1 MKENYFYKMKRLLLF
16 AVFMTLPALWQYA
29 GAQVT
34 LQAVDAGFTDGKW
47 WITLRNPSTTE
58 LKGSGGS
65 EQADKLGIC
74 FFISTEV
81 GQDHGEESTTLTW
94 NDERTW
100 ELSANGGTRVFTA
113 NGGHKLNGY
122 MDGLTVGTT
131 YYLNIKIRDNSN
143 FTNVN
148 ESWANARFIYGGKG
162 FDGKYIVTDFEKVY
176 GFSDIIEA
184 GTGTV
189 LEAGKIYRLEQG
201 KDYKFKNGKTV
212 TELWSDAKG
221 SNAKIFTFGWFDID
235 GKFLGVSG
243 DYEIKNPGRASYNGN
258 YYDIIPVANKDK
270 TEVQDRY
277 EHLRYKENGK
287 ELDFTN
293 GALYL
298 GGSKDGFGI
307 PEANRTYGWNAGNG
321 DANAEIK
328 GSAIPQ
334 IGAGKYQFDIS
345 TGSQVNAWGDKGEP
359 LLFKIYH
366 YKRWSLPM
374 GDSKD
379 TFTNFEFK
387 HNSGNATFKYGSTEY
402 NQTFYHVEKGT
413 TASPLGGMFEVTNSA
428 DPALGN
434 GNIHGIAI
442 GQDSDLPKFPNGYTF
457 RFTLDLNQNTWDFPL
472 QVSLKQ
478 RPYDSD
484 VDETDPW
491 HAGDFITKTGN
502 VGEIKVCLNNSDGK
516 KRISLRDALRLDW
529 NIPYANS
536 NPNDAENAVEIDK
549 ITVKGE
555 MSVDDIYYLG
565 DLVSAGKIANIDLSE
580 ASVEGD
586 QIPSIFAAGAPDQKL
601 KSIILPKN
609 VSIGSYAFEDC
620 QALETVKFSSDGK
633 VMVGAGAFKGCKRL
647 TNETI
652 QNIIN
657 HTQAAVMTGVFEGT
671 AASDIKIPGDITLIS
686 ADAFKGT
693 PLKRLTL
700 PAECTGKEVKVEPY
714 ENWVMPGAIGKVFV
728 KSAYSDGNVDENA
741 AREARTIGG
750 DKKSLTLQ
758 AEDFNQGYGVGWF
771 NNGDHATVGD
781 SGFDTEYHPD
791 ITADNF
797 NFGLI
802 ASGGNRKL
810 GHMKKYYWFKYSF
823 RVTEEDD
830 YTISAKMATG
840 GNTTHPE
847 FAIDGGSDRIIKE
860 LNIAGWNPWDNTE
873 AVIGNVRLK
882 PGIHYITYYGD
893 TNTDL
898 DKFIIKK
905 GKDTG
910 ADTFV
915 PGLYTG
921 SVVTEYRLTETDNPV
936 SILSSDKD
944 AFSGV
949 NANNCEV
956 VFPKETTNEMVS
968 GYRDGKNNAGILGL
982 LTKTVSEDAPYDVVY
997 QEHADVK
1004 AKRTFNKK
1012 KWNSVVFPFTVNGKI
1027 LKNATSEDGT
1037 LAEPFAR
1044 AAYLFDNGFGTPGYD
1059 VKLRFVYLD
1068 NNKTFVEN
1076 GKDKIE
1082 AGTPFL
1088 LFVDDTKGDPEDN
1101 VYVFK
1106 DITTPAASATV
1117 GTGYS
1122 DDKVVKKVDPA
1133 GDKGIKDYSFDGR
1146 LNYKTGDD
1154 PFSNKIYWVADSK
1167 YYWGTNVT
1175 MKNMRSWFE
1184 PKTEAGARAIESL
1197 FGFVGDDATGISI
1210 VEANGGGNVNGG
1222 IYSLCGRLIS
1232 TDPASLPRLP
1242 KGVYIVNGNK
1252 VIVK

>member
-1 MKENYFYKMKRLLLF
+1 MKENYFCKMKRLLLL
-16 AVFMTLPALWQYA
+16 AVFMMLPSLWQYA

-47 WITLRNPSTTE
+47 WIDLKNPGSTD
-58 LKGSGGS
+58 LSGNGG
-65 EQADKLGIC
+65 ENDKLGIC
-74 FFISTEV
+74 FYIEKS
-81 GQDHGEESTTLTW
+81 GEQTTADNATTMRW
-94 NDERTW
+94 NDEKTW
-100 ELSANGGTRVFTA
+100 TIPAGKTVRFTETGGRD
-113 NGGHKLNGY
+113 NN
-122 MDGLTVGTT
+122 MDGLTEGTT
-131 YYLNIKIRDNSN
+131 YYLNIKIQDNSALDN
-143 FTNVN
+143 KVSV
-148 ESWANARFIYGGKG
+148 SWANATFKYQGKQQNGIYQISDFKKVSG
-162 FDGKYIVTDFEKVY
+162 FVV
-176 GFSDIIEA
+176 EA

-189 LEAGKIYRLEQG
+189 LEAGKIYSLEKG
-201 KDYKFKNGKTV
+201 AVYKFKNGKTV
-212 TELWSDAKG
+212 TELWRDAKG
-221 SNAKIFTFGWFDID
+221 SDDKIFTFGWFDTK
-235 GKFLGVSG
+235 GTFLGVSG
-243 DYEIKNPGRASYNGN
+243 NYEIKNPGRAGYNGN
-258 YYDIIPVANKDK
+258 YYDIIPVADQGA

-277 EHLRYKENGK
+277 EHLRYNENGK

-298 GGSKDGFGI
+298 GGSKKGFGI
-307 PEANRTYGWNAGNG
+307 PEANGTYGWDAG
-321 DANAEIK
+321 DTSANAEIK

-345 TGSQVNAWGDKGEP
+345 TGSQVKAWGGEGEP

-387 HNSGNATFKYGSTEY
+387 HKSGNETFQYDSKTY
-402 NQTFYHVEKGT
+402 NQTFYHVEKDT
-413 TASPLGGMFEVTNSA
+413 EASPLGGMFEVTRSA

-457 RFTLDLNQNTWDFPL
+457 RFNLDLTQNAWDFPL

-484 VDETDPW
+484 VDGTDTW
-491 HAGDFITKTGN
+491 HAGDFTTKTGN
-502 VGEIKVCLNNSDGK
+502 VGEIKVCLNNNK
-516 KRISLRDALRLDW
+516 KEKRISLRDALRLDW

-536 NPNDAENAVEIDK
+536 NPYDAENAVKIDK
-549 ITVKGE
+549 ITVTGN
-555 MSVDDIYYLG
+555 MSVDDLYYLG
-565 DLVSAGKIANIDLSE
+565 DLVSAGKIAKIDLSE
-580 ASVEGD
+580 ASVEGN
-586 QIPSIFAAGAPDQKL
+586 QIPAGFASMKDDETL
-601 KSIILPKN
+601 KEIILPSGLKT
-609 VSIGSYAFEDC
+609 IGAE
-620 QALETVKFSSDGK
+620 
-633 VMVGAGAFKGCKRL
+633 AFKGCKAL
-647 TNETI
+647 ETVTFSSGDKVMIGSGAFMNCTTLNNVQI
-652 QNIIN
+652 QNIID
-657 HTQAAVMTGVFEGT
+657 HADAVI
-671 AASDIKIPGDITLIS
+671 ASDTFNGTNAENITLANDITYIGKQ
-686 ADAFKGT
+686 AFANT
-693 PLKRLTL
+693 NLKRLTL
-700 PAECTGKEVKVEPY
+700 PEKCTGKEVKVEPY
-714 ENWVMPGAIGKVFV
+714 ENWVMPGAIGSVFV
-728 KSAYSDGNVDENA
+728 GTCYNDGTLDIDA
-741 AREARTIGG
+741 ARTART
-750 DKKSLTLQ
+750 LTGTVTEISIE

-771 NNGDHATVGD
+771 NNGDHDDRSKANPVT
-781 SGFDTEYHPD
+781 TYHID
-791 ITADNF
+791 ITDTQKG
-797 NFGLI
+797 FGIFALTP
-802 ASGGNRKL
+802 APGYKL
-810 GHMKKYYWFKYSF
+810 GYMGLDYWFNYSF
-823 RVTEEDD
+823 RVMDEGE
-830 YTISAKMATG
+830 YILSAYMATG
-840 GNTTHPE
+840 KGQTVTPS
-847 FAIDGGSDRIIKE
+847 FSIDGGEKVATTVKDG
-860 LNIAGWNPWDNTE
+860 NWNPTQE
-873 AVIGNVRLK
+873 YNVGSVHLT
-882 PGIHYITYYGD
+882 PGIHYVTFHGVKDSDI
-893 TNTDL
+893 
-898 DKFIIKK
+898 DKLVLKK
-905 GKDTG
+905 GTDTG
-910 ADTFV
+910 LLVIT
-915 PGLYTG
+915 PGQNHG
-921 SVVTEYRLTETDNPV
+921 RVVTEYKFTHTTNPV

-956 VFPKETTNEMVS
+956 VFPDGTTNDMVS
-968 GYRDGKNNAGILGL
+968 GYRDGDNNAGILGL
-982 LTKTVSEDAPYDVVY
+982 LTKTVSEDDPYDVVY

-1004 AKRTFNKK
+1004 ATRTFNKK

-1037 LAEPFAR
+1037 LVEPFAR

-1068 NNKTFVEN
+1068 NKNTFDEN
-1076 GKDKIE
+1076 GKEEIK

-1088 LFVDDTKGDPEDN
+1088 LFVDDTKDAPEGN

-1117 GTGYS
+1117 GLGYS
-1122 DDKVVKKVDPA
+1122 GDKVMRQVDPA
-1133 GDKGIKDYSFDGR
+1133 GEKHITDYSFEGR
-1146 LNYKTGDD
+1146 LDYKAGGDA
-1154 PFSNKIYWVADSK
+1154 FTNKIYWVADSK

>member
-1 MKENYFYKMKRLLLF
+1 MKENYFCKMKRLLLL
-16 AVFMTLPALWQYA
+16 AVFMMLPSLWQYA

-47 WITLRNPSTTE
+47 WIDLKNPGSTD
-58 LKGSGGS
+58 LSGNGG
-65 EQADKLGIC
+65 ENDKLGIC
-74 FFISTEV
+74 FYIEKSG
-81 GQDHGEESTTLTW
+81 GQTTADNATTMRW
-94 NDERTW
+94 NDEKTW
-100 ELSANGGTRVFTA
+100 TIPAGQTVRFTENGGRD
-113 NGGHKLNGY
+113 NN
-122 MDGLTVGTT
+122 MDGLTVGNT
-131 YYLNIKIRDNSN
+131 YYLNIKIQDNGSIN
-143 FTNVN
+143 DKVSV
-148 ESWANARFIYGGKG
+148 SWANATFNYQGKQNDKYLISDFTKVSG
-162 FDGKYIVTDFEKVY
+162 FVV
-176 GFSDIIEA
+176 EA
-184 GTGTV
+184 GSGTE
-189 LEAGKIYRLEQG
+189 LEAGKIYSLEQG
-201 KDYKFKNGKTV
+201 TVYTFKNGKTV

-221 SNAKIFTFGWFDID
+221 SNDKIFTFGWFDTD

-243 DYEIKNPGRASYNGN
+243 NYEIKDPAETGRAGYNGK
-258 YYDIIPVANKDK
+258 YYDIIPVANQGA
-270 TEVQDRY
+270 TEVQDKY
-277 EHLRYKENGK
+277 EHLRYKNGT

-307 PEANRTYGWNAGNG
+307 PEANGTYGWNAGNG
-321 DANAEIK
+321 DDNAEIK

-345 TGSQVNAWGDKGEP
+345 TGSQVNAWGDDGEP

-374 GDSKD
+374 ADSND

-387 HNSGNATFKYGSTEY
+387 CQPGNATFEYGGTTY
-402 NQTFYHVEKGT
+402 NQTFYHVEKNT
-413 TASPLGGMFEVTNSA
+413 EASPLGGMFEVTRSA

-457 RFTLDLNQNTWDFPL
+457 RFNLDLTQNAWDFPL

-478 RPYDSD
+478 RPYDRD
-484 VDETDPW
+484 VDGTNTW
-491 HAGDFITKTGN
+491 HAGDFTTKTDN
-502 VGEIKVCLNNSDGK
+502 VGEIKVCLNNIDGK

-536 NPNDAENAVEIDK
+536 NPYDAENTVKIDK
-549 ITVKGE
+549 ITVTGN
-555 MSVDDIYYLG
+555 MSVDDLYYLG

-580 ASVEGD
+580 ASVEGN
-586 QIPSIFAAGAPDQKL
+586 QIPAGFASMKDDETL
-601 KSIILPKN
+601 KEIILPSGLKT
-609 VSIGSYAFEDC
+609 IGAE
-620 QALETVKFSSDGK
+620 
-633 VMVGAGAFKGCKRL
+633 AFKGCKAL
-647 TNETI
+647 VNVIFQEGTGDVMIGSGAFMNCTALNNEQI

-657 HTQAAVMTGVFEGT
+657 HADAVI
-671 AASDIKIPGDITLIS
+671 ASDTFNGTNAENITLANDITYIGKQ
-686 ADAFKGT
+686 AFANTK
-693 PLKRLTL
+693 LKRFTL
-700 PAECTGKEVKVEPY
+700 PAKCEGYEVNEESY
-714 ENWVMPGAIGKVFV
+714 QNWVMPGAIGKVFV
-728 KSAYSDGNVDENA
+728 KSAYSGGKVDENA
-741 AREARTIGG
+741 AREARTIGE
-750 DKKSLTLQ
+750 DKESLTLQ

-771 NNGDHATVGD
+771 NNGDHDDRSAANPETNYHID
-781 SGFDTEYHPD
+781 INDTKKGFGIFPYNSDY
-791 ITADNF
+791 
-797 NFGLI
+797 
-802 ASGGNRKL
+802 KL
-810 GHMKKYYWFKYSF
+810 GYMGLDYWFNYSF
-823 RVTEEDD
+823 RVMDEGD
-830 YTISAKMATG
+830 YILSAYMATG
-840 GNTTHPE
+840 DGQTVTPS
-847 FAIDGGSDRIIKE
+847 FSIDGGEKVQK
-860 LNIAGWNPWDNTE
+860 
-873 AVIGNVRLK
+873 AVTGGNWTPTQEYNVGSVHLT
-882 PGIHYITYYGD
+882 PGIHYVTFHGVKDSDIDKLVLKKETATGLPVIT
-893 TNTDL
+893 
-898 DKFIIKK
+898 
-905 GKDTG
+905 
-910 ADTFV
+910 
-915 PGLYTG
+915 PGQNHG
-921 SVVTEYRLTETDNPV
+921 RVVTEYKFTHTDNSV

-956 VFPKETTNEMVS
+956 VFPKETTKEMVE
-968 GYRDGKNNAGILGL
+968 GYRNRDNNAGILGL

-1037 LAEPFAR
+1037 LADPFAR

-1068 NNKTFVEN
+1068 NTKTFKED
-1076 GKDKIE
+1076 GTEEIK

-1088 LFVDDTKGDPEDN
+1088 LFVDDTKGDPKDN

-1117 GTGYS
+1117 GMGYS
-1122 DDKVVKKVDPA
+1122 DDDKVVKQTNPA
-1133 GDKGIKDYSFDGR
+1133 GEKDIKDYSFVGKLD
-1146 LNYKTGDD
+1146 YKTGTTPVID
-1154 PFSNKIYWVADSK
+1154 KIYWVADSK

-1184 PKTEAGARAIESL
+1184 PKTETGARAIESL

-1232 TDPASLPRLP
+1232 TDPASLPHLP

>member
-1 MKENYFYKMKRLLLF
+1 MKRLLLL
-16 AVFMTLPALWQYA
+16 AVFMMLPSLWQYA
-29 GAQVT
+29 GAQVA

-47 WITLRNPSTTE
+47 WIE
-58 LKGSGGS
+58 LKNPGSTYLSGNGG
-65 EQADKLGIC
+65 ENDKLGIC
-74 FFISTEV
+74 FYIENSGGQTTTENATTMRWNDQTTWSIAA
-81 GQDHGEESTTLTW
+81 GSTTRFT
-94 NDERTW
+94 ET
-100 ELSANGGTRVFTA
+100 GGR
-113 NGGHKLNGY
+113 NNN
-122 MDGLTVGTT
+122 MDRLTVGGT
-131 YYLNIKIRDNSN
+131 YYLNIKIQDNSALDN
-143 FTNVN
+143 KVSV
-148 ESWANARFIYGGKG
+148 SWANATFKYKGKQNDKYLISDFTKVSG
-162 FDGKYIVTDFEKVY
+162 FVV
-176 GFSDIIEA
+176 EA
-184 GTGTV
+184 GTGTE
-189 LEAGKIYRLEQG
+189 LEAGKIYRLEQNTVYTF
-201 KDYKFKNGKTV
+201 KDGKTV
-212 TELWSDAKG
+212 KELWSDAKD
-221 SNAKIFTFGWFDID
+221 SNDKIFTFGWFDTD

-243 DYEIKNPGRASYNGN
+243 NYEIKNPVETGRAGYNGK
-258 YYDIIPVANKDK
+258 YYDIIPVANQGA
-270 TEVQDRY
+270 TEVQDKY
-277 EHLRYKENGK
+277 EHLRYKNGT

-307 PEANRTYGWNAGNG
+307 PEANGTYGWNAGN
-321 DANAEIK
+321 DAANAEIK

-366 YKRWSLPM
+366 YKRWSLPPM

-387 HNSGNATFKYGSTEY
+387 HKSGNETFKYGTTTY
-402 NQTFYHVEKGT
+402 NQTFYHVEKNT
-413 TASPLGGMFEVTNSA
+413 TASPLGGMFEVTRSA

-457 RFTLDLNQNTWDFPL
+457 RFNLDLTQNAWDFPL

-502 VGEIKVCLNNSDGK
+502 VGEIKVCLNNRDGK

-536 NPNDAENAVEIDK
+536 NPYDAENAVKIDK
-549 ITVKGE
+549 ITVKGI

-565 DLVSAGKIANIDLSE
+565 DLVSAGKIANIDLSK
-580 ASVEGD
+580 ASVEGN
-586 QIPSIFAAGAPDQKL
+586 QIPAGFASMKDDETL
-601 KSIILPKN
+601 KEIILPSGLKT
-609 VSIGSYAFEDC
+609 IGAE
-620 QALETVKFSSDGK
+620 
-633 VMVGAGAFKGCKRL
+633 AFKGCKAL
-647 TNETI
+647 AKVIFQEGTGDVMIGSGAFMNCTALDNEQI

-657 HTQAAVMTGVFEGT
+657 HADAVI
-671 AASDIKIPGDITLIS
+671 ASDTFNGTNAEDITLANDITYIGKQ
-686 ADAFKGT
+686 AFANT
-693 PLKRLTL
+693 NLKRLTL
-700 PAECTGKEVKVEPY
+700 PATCEGKKVEVESY

-728 KSAYSDGNVDENA
+728 KSAYSGGKVDENA
-741 AREARTIGG
+741 AREARTIGE

-771 NNGDHATVGD
+771 NNGDHDDRSAANPETN
-781 SGFDTEYHPD
+781 YHID
-791 ITADNF
+791 ITDTQKG
-797 NFGLI
+797 FGI
-802 ASGGNRKL
+802 FTSNSDYKL
-810 GHMKKYYWFKYSF
+810 GYMGLDYWFNYSF
-823 RVTEEDD
+823 RVMDEGD
-830 YTISAKMATG
+830 YILSAYMATG
-840 GNTTHPE
+840 KGQTVTPS
-847 FAIDGGSDRIIKE
+847 FSIDGGEKVATTVTGGD
-860 LNIAGWNPWDNTE
+860 WTPTTE
-873 AVIGNVRLK
+873 YNVGSVRLT
-882 PGIHYITYYGD
+882 PGIHYVTFHGVKDSDIDKLVLKKETATGLPVIT
-893 TNTDL
+893 
-898 DKFIIKK
+898 
-905 GKDTG
+905 
-910 ADTFV
+910 
-915 PGLYTG
+915 PGQNHG
-921 SVVTEYRLTETDNPV
+921 RVVTEYKFTHTANKVE
-936 SILSSDKD
+936 ILSSDAT
-944 AFSGV
+944 AFRGV

-956 VFPKETTNEMVS
+956 VFPDGTTNDMVS

-982 LTKTVSEDAPYDVVY
+982 LTKTVSEDLPYDVVY

-1004 AKRTFNKK
+1004 AKRTFKTK

-1027 LKNATSEDGT
+1027 LKNATSEDGK
-1037 LAEPFAR
+1037 LVEPFAR
-1044 AAYLFDNGFGTPGYD
+1044 AAYLFDNRFGTPGYD

-1068 NNKTFVEN
+1068 NTKTFDEN
-1076 GKDKIE
+1076 GTEEIK

-1088 LFVDDTKGDPEDN
+1088 LFVDNTKGDPAGN

-1117 GTGYS
+1117 GLGYS
-1122 DDKVVKKVDPA
+1122 GDKVMRQVDPA
-1133 GDKGIKDYSFDGR
+1133 GEKHITDYSFEGR
-1146 LNYKTGDD
+1146 LDYKAGGDA
-1154 PFSNKIYWVADSK
+1154 FTNKIYWVADSK

-1242 KGVYIVNGNK
+1242 KGIYIVNGNK

>member
-1 MKENYFYKMKRLLLF
+1 MKENYFYKMKRLLSL
-16 AVFMTLPALWQYA
+16 AVFMMLPSLWQYA
-29 GAQVT
+29 GAQVAT
-34 LQAVDAGFTDGKW
+34 G
-47 WITLRNPSTTE
+47 TE
-58 LKGSGGS
+58 LK
-65 EQADKLGIC
+65 A
-74 FFISTEV
+74 
-81 GQDHGEESTTLTW
+81 GE
-94 NDERTW
+94 
-100 ELSANGGTRVFTA
+100 
-113 NGGHKLNGY
+113 
-122 MDGLTVGTT
+122 
-131 YYLNIKIRDNSN
+131 
-143 FTNVN
+143 
-148 ESWANARFIYGGKG
+148 
-162 FDGKYIVTDFEKVY
+162 
-176 GFSDIIEA
+176 
-184 GTGTV
+184 
-189 LEAGKIYRLEQG
+189 IYRLEQG
-201 KDYKFKNGKTV
+201 KVYTFTNGKTV
-212 TELWSDAKG
+212 TELWRDAKD
-221 SNAKIFTFGWFDID
+221 SNDKIFTFGWFDTN

-243 DYEIKNPGRASYNGN
+243 NYEIKNPARKDYGGN
-258 YYDIIPVANKDK
+258 YYDIIPVANKDA
-270 TEVQDRY
+270 TAVQDRY
-277 EHLRYKENGK
+277 EHLRYKTGT

-298 GGSKDGFGI
+298 GGSKKGFGI
-307 PEANRTYGWNAGNG
+307 PEANGTYGWDAGDG
-321 DANAEIK
+321 ADNAEIK

-334 IGAGKYQFDIS
+334 IGPGKYQFDIS
-345 TGSQVNAWGDKGEP
+345 TGTQVKAWGGEGEP
-359 LLFKIYH
+359 LLFKIFH
-366 YKRWSLPM
+366 YKRWSLP
-374 GDSKD
+374 SKGENAACL
-379 TFTNFEFK
+379 NFEFK
-387 HNSGNATFKYGSTEY
+387 RKSDDATPGDATFQYGGITY
-402 NQTFYHVEKGT
+402 KQTFYRVEKNT
-413 TASPLGGMFEVTNSA
+413 AASPLGGMFEVTNST

-457 RFTLDLNQNTWDFPL
+457 RFNLDLTKNAWNFPL

-478 RPYDSD
+478 RPYGSY
-484 VDETDPW
+484 VDGTETW
-491 HAGDFITKTGN
+491 HASDFTNKTGN
-502 VGEIKVCLNNSDGK
+502 VGEIKVCLNNSNGE
-516 KRISLRDALRLDW
+516 KRISLRDAFRLDW

-536 NPNDAENAVEIDK
+536 NPKDAENAVEIDK
-549 ITVKGE
+549 ITVKGK

-565 DLVSAGKIANIDLSE
+565 DLVSVGKIANIDLSE
-580 ASVEGD
+580 ASVEGN

-601 KSIILPKN
+601 KSIILPEN
-609 VSIGSYAFEDC
+609 VSIGSYAFKDC
-620 QALETVKFSSDGK
+620 QALETVTFSSDDK
-633 VMVGAGAFKGCKRL
+633 VMIGMGAFKGCKSL

-652 QNIIN
+652 QNIID
-657 HTQAAVMTGVFEGT
+657 HTKAAVMTSVFEGT
-671 AASDIKIPGDITLIS
+671 AASNIVIPGDITLIS

-693 PLKRLTL
+693 PLKKLTL
-700 PAECTGKEVKVEPY
+700 PAKCDGKEVKVKSY
-714 ENWVMPGAIGKVFV
+714 ENWILPGAIGRVFV
-728 KSAYSDGNVDENA
+728 GTCYTGGTLDIDA
-741 AREARTIGG
+741 ARTARTLAGTVTEISIEG
-750 DKKSLTLQ
+750 
-758 AEDFNQGYGVGWF
+758 EDFNQKYGEGWF
-771 NNGDHATVGD
+771 NNGDHGAVGD
-781 SGFDTEYHPD
+781 GGFDKEYRPEIID
-791 ITADNF
+791 DNV

-802 ASGGNRKL
+802 KNGGNRKL

-823 RVTEEDD
+823 RVEKEGD

-847 FAIDGGSDRIIKE
+847 FAIDGGSKRIIKE
-860 LNIAGWNPWDNTE
+860 LKIDGWNPWNNTE
-873 AVIGNVRLK
+873 TVIGSVRLE

-898 DKFIIKK
+898 DKFIIRK

-910 ADTFV
+910 ADPFV
-915 PGLYTG
+915 PGPYTG
-921 SVVTEYRLTETDNPV
+921 SVVTEYELNVTENPV

-956 VFPKETTNEMVS
+956 VFPDGTTNVMVS
-968 GYRDGKNNAGILGL
+968 GYRDGDNNAGILGL

-1004 AKRTFNKK
+1004 ATRTFNKK

-1027 LKNATSEDGT
+1027 LKKATSEDGT
-1037 LAEPFAR
+1037 LADPFAR

-1068 NNKTFVEN
+1068 NKNTFDKN
-1076 GKDKIE
+1076 GTEEIK

-1088 LFVDDTKGDPEDN
+1088 LFVDDTKDAPEGN

-1106 DITTPAASATV
+1106 DITTPAASADV

-1122 DDKVVKKVDPA
+1122 DDKIVKQVDPA
-1133 GDKGIKDYSFDGR
+1133 GDKGIKDYSFEGR
-1146 LNYKTGDD
+1146 LNYKDGD
-1154 PFSNKIYWVADSK
+1154 PAFSDKIYWVADSK

>member
-16 AVFMTLPALWQYA
+16 AVFMMLPSLWQYA

-34 LQAVDAGFTDGKW
+34 LEAVDAGFTDGKW
-47 WITLRNPSTTE
+47 WIDLKNPGSTD
-58 LKGSGGS
+58 LSGNGGGN
-65 EQADKLGIC
+65 DKLGIC
-74 FFISTEV
+74 FYIETSG
-81 GQDHGEESTTLTW
+81 GQTTADNETTMRW
-94 NDERTW
+94 NDATNWSIPAGETVRFT
-100 ELSANGGTRVFTA
+100 ETGGR
-113 NGGHKLNGY
+113 NNN
-122 MDGLTVGTT
+122 MDGLTEGGT
-131 YYLNIKIRDNSN
+131 YYFNIKIQDNSALN
-143 FTNVN
+143 NKVSV
-148 ESWANARFIYGGKG
+148 SWANATFKYQGKNNGIYQISDFTKVSG
-162 FDGKYIVTDFEKVY
+162 FVV
-176 GFSDIIEA
+176 EA
-184 GTGTV
+184 GSGTE

-201 KDYKFKNGKTV
+201 TVYTFKNGKTV

-221 SNAKIFTFGWFDID
+221 SNDKIFTFGWFDTD

-243 DYEIKNPGRASYNGN
+243 NYEIKNPVETGRAGYNGK
-258 YYDIIPVANKDK
+258 YYDIIPVANQGA
-270 TEVQDRY
+270 TEVQDKY
-277 EHLRYKENGK
+277 EHLRYKNGT

-307 PEANRTYGWNAGNG
+307 PEANGTYGWNAGNG
-321 DANAEIK
+321 DDNAEIK

-345 TGSQVNAWGDKGEP
+345 TGSQVNAWGDEGEP

-374 GDSKD
+374 ADSND

-387 HNSGNATFKYGSTEY
+387 CQPGNATFEYGGTTY
-402 NQTFYHVEKGT
+402 NQTFYHVEKNT
-413 TASPLGGMFEVTNSA
+413 EASPLGGMFEVTRSA

-457 RFTLDLNQNTWDFPL
+457 RFNLDLTQNAWDFPL

-478 RPYDSD
+478 RPYDRD
-484 VDETDPW
+484 VDGTNTW
-491 HAGDFITKTGN
+491 HAGDFTTKTDN
-502 VGEIKVCLNNSDGK
+502 VGEIKVCLNNIDGK

-536 NPNDAENAVEIDK
+536 NPYDAENTVKIDK
-549 ITVKGE
+549 ITVTGN
-555 MSVDDIYYLG
+555 MSVDDLYYLG

-580 ASVEGD
+580 ASVEGN
-586 QIPSIFAAGAPDQKL
+586 QIPAGFASMKDDETL
-601 KSIILPKN
+601 KEIILPSGLKT
-609 VSIGSYAFEDC
+609 IGAE
-620 QALETVKFSSDGK
+620 
-633 VMVGAGAFKGCKRL
+633 AFKGCKAL
-647 TNETI
+647 VNVIFQEGTGDVMIGSGAFMNCTALNNEQI

-657 HTQAAVMTGVFEGT
+657 HADAVI
-671 AASDIKIPGDITLIS
+671 ASDTFNGTNAENITLANDITYIGKQ
-686 ADAFKGT
+686 AFANTK
-693 PLKRLTL
+693 LKRFTL
-700 PAECTGKEVKVEPY
+700 PAKCEGYEVNEESY
-714 ENWVMPGAIGKVFV
+714 QNWVMPGAIGKVFV
-728 KSAYSDGNVDENA
+728 KSAYSGGKVDENA
-741 AREARTIGG
+741 AREARTIGE
-750 DKKSLTLQ
+750 DKESLTLQ

-771 NNGDHATVGD
+771 NNGDHDDRSAANPETNYHID
-781 SGFDTEYHPD
+781 INDTKKGFGIFPYNSDY
-791 ITADNF
+791 
-797 NFGLI
+797 
-802 ASGGNRKL
+802 KL
-810 GHMKKYYWFKYSF
+810 GYMGLDYWFNYSF
-823 RVTEEDD
+823 RVMDEGD
-830 YTISAKMATG
+830 YILSAYMATG
-840 GNTTHPE
+840 DGQTVTPS
-847 FAIDGGSDRIIKE
+847 FSIDGGEKVQK
-860 LNIAGWNPWDNTE
+860 
-873 AVIGNVRLK
+873 AVTGGNWTPTQEYNVGRVHLT
-882 PGIHYITYYGD
+882 PGIHYVTFHGVKDSDI
-893 TNTDL
+893 
-898 DKFIIKK
+898 DKLVLKK
-905 GKDTG
+905 GTDTELLVI
-910 ADTFV
+910 T
-915 PGLYTG
+915 PGQNHG
-921 SVVTEYRLTETDNPV
+921 RVVTEYKFTHTTEPV
-936 SILSSDKD
+936 PILLSDKD

-956 VFPKETTNEMVS
+956 VFPKETTDEMVS
-968 GYRDGKNNAGILGL
+968 GYRDGNNNAGILGL

-1068 NNKTFVEN
+1068 NKNTFDEN
-1076 GKDKIE
+1076 GTEEIK

-1088 LFVDDTKGDPEDN
+1088 LFVDDTKGDPKDN

-1117 GTGYS
+1117 GMGYS

>member
-1 MKENYFYKMKRLLLF
+1 MTMKENYFYKMKRLLSL
-16 AVFMTLPALWQYA
+16 AVFMMLPSLWQYA
-29 GAQVT
+29 GAQV
-34 LQAVDAGFTDGKW
+34 A
-47 WITLRNPSTTE
+47 
-58 LKGSGGS
+58 
-65 EQADKLGIC
+65 
-74 FFISTEV
+74 
-81 GQDHGEESTTLTW
+81 
-94 NDERTW
+94 
-100 ELSANGGTRVFTA
+100 
-113 NGGHKLNGY
+113 
-122 MDGLTVGTT
+122 
-131 YYLNIKIRDNSN
+131 
-143 FTNVN
+143 
-148 ESWANARFIYGGKG
+148 
-162 FDGKYIVTDFEKVY
+162 
-176 GFSDIIEA
+176 
-184 GTGTV
+184 TGTV
-189 LEAGKIYRLEQG
+189 LEAGTIYSLEQG
-201 KDYKFKNGKTV
+201 KVYTFTNGKTV
-212 TELWSDAKG
+212 TELWRDAKG
-221 SNAKIFTFGWFDID
+221 SVDKIFTFGWFDTN

-243 DYEIKNPGRASYNGN
+243 NYEIKNPAREDYGGN
-258 YYDIIPVANKDK
+258 YYDIIPVANKDA
-270 TEVQDRY
+270 TAVQDRY
-277 EHLRYKENGK
+277 EHLRYKTGT

-307 PEANRTYGWNAGNG
+307 PEANGKYGWDAGNG
-321 DANAEIK
+321 DDNAEIK

-334 IGAGKYQFDIS
+334 IGPGKYQFDIS
-345 TGSQVNAWGDKGEP
+345 TGTQVKAWGGEGEP
-359 LLFKIYH
+359 LLFKIFH
-366 YKRWSLPM
+366 YKRWSLPLE
-374 GDSKD
+374 GEEAACL
-379 TFTNFEFK
+379 NFEFK
-387 HNSGNATFKYGSTEY
+387 RNPGDATFQYDGITYK
-402 NQTFYHVEKGT
+402 QTFYHVEKNT
-413 TASPLGGMFEVTNSA
+413 AASPLGGMFEVTNST

-457 RFTLDLNQNTWDFPL
+457 RFNLDLNQNTWDFPL

-478 RPYDSD
+478 RPYGRD
-484 VDETDPW
+484 VDGTETW
-491 HAGDFITKTGN
+491 HAGDFTNKTGN
-502 VGEIKVCLNNSDGK
+502 VGEIKVCLNNINGE
-516 KRISLRDALRLDW
+516 KRISLRDAFRLDW

-549 ITVKGE
+549 ITVKGI

-565 DLVSAGKIANIDLSE
+565 DLVSVGKIANIDLSE
-580 ASVEGD
+580 ASVEGN

-609 VSIGSYAFEDC
+609 VSIGSYAFKDC
-620 QALETVKFSSDGK
+620 QALETVTFSSDDK
-633 VMVGAGAFKGCKRL
+633 VMIGMGAFKGCKKL

-671 AASDIKIPGDITLIS
+671 AASDIVIPGDITLIS

-700 PAECTGKEVKVEPY
+700 PATCEGKEVKVKSY
-714 ENWVMPGAIGKVFV
+714 ENWILPGAIGRVFV
-728 KSAYSDGNVDENA
+728 GTCYTGGTLDIDA
-741 AREARTIGG
+741 ARTART
-750 DKKSLTLQ
+750 LTGTDTEISIEG
-758 AEDFNQGYGVGWF
+758 EDFNQKYGEGWF
-771 NNGDHATVGD
+771 NNGDHGAVGD
-781 SGFDTEYHPD
+781 GGFDKEYRPEIID
-791 ITADNF
+791 DNV

-802 ASGGNRKL
+802 KNGGNHKL
-810 GHMKKYYWFKYSF
+810 GYMKKYYWFKYSF
-823 RVTEEDD
+823 RVTKEDD

-840 GNTTHPE
+840 GNTTYPE
-847 FAIDGGSDRIIKE
+847 FAIDGGSERIRKE
-860 LNIAGWNPWDNTE
+860 LKIDGWNPWGNAET
-873 AVIGNVRLK
+873 VIGSVRLK

-898 DKFIIKK
+898 DKFIIRK

-910 ADTFV
+910 ADIFV
-915 PGLYTG
+915 PGPYTG
-921 SVVTEYRLTETDNPV
+921 SVVTEYELNVTENSV
-936 SILSSDKD
+936 LILSSDKD

-949 NANNCEV
+949 KPNNCEV
-956 VFPKETTNEMVS
+956 VFPAGTTVEMVN
-968 GYRDGKNNAGILGL
+968 GYRNGTNNAGILGL

-1004 AKRTFNKK
+1004 ATRTFKTK

-1027 LKNATSEDGT
+1027 LKNATNEDGT
-1037 LAEPFAR
+1037 LTEPFAR

-1068 NNKTFVEN
+1068 NKNTFDEN
-1076 GKDKIE
+1076 GTDKIE

-1088 LFVDDTKGDPEDN
+1088 LFVDDTKDAPEGN

-1122 DDKVVKKVDPA
+1122 GDKVVEQVDPA
-1133 GDKGIKDYSFDGR
+1133 GEKGITDYSFEGR

-1154 PFSNKIYWVADSK
+1154 AFSDKIYWVADSK

-1175 MKNMRSWFE
+1175 MKNMRSWFK
-1184 PKTEAGARAIESL
+1184 PNNDAGARAIESL
-1197 FGFVGDDATGISI
+1197 FGFVSDDATGISI

>member
-1 MKENYFYKMKRLLLF
+1 MKRLLLL
-16 AVFMTLPALWQYA
+16 AVFMMLPSLWQYA

-47 WITLRNPSTTE
+47 WIDLKNPGSTD
-58 LKGSGGS
+58 LSGNGG
-65 EQADKLGIC
+65 ENDKLGIC
-74 FFISTEV
+74 FYIEKS
-81 GQDHGEESTTLTW
+81 GEQTTADNATTMRW
-94 NDERTW
+94 NDEKTW
-100 ELSANGGTRVFTA
+100 TIPAGKTVRFTETGGR
-113 NGGHKLNGY
+113 NNN
-122 MDGLTVGTT
+122 MDRLTVGGT
-131 YYLNIKIRDNSN
+131 YYLNIKIQDNSALDN
-143 FTNVN
+143 KVSV
-148 ESWANARFIYGGKG
+148 SWANATFKYKGKENDKYLISDFTKVSG
-162 FDGKYIVTDFEKVY
+162 FVVETG
-176 GFSDIIEA
+176 S
-184 GTGTV
+184 GTV

-201 KDYKFKNGKTV
+201 TDYTFKNGKTV
-212 TELWSDAKG
+212 TELWSDAKDP
-221 SNAKIFTFGWFDID
+221 NNKKIFTFGWFDTK
-235 GKFLGVSG
+235 GTFLGVSG

-258 YYDIIPVANKDK
+258 YYDIIPVANQGA

-277 EHLRYKENGK
+277 EHLRYNENGTK
-287 ELDFTN
+287 LDFTKG

-298 GGSKDGFGI
+298 GGSKKGFGI
-307 PEANRTYGWNAGNG
+307 PEANGTYGWDAG
-321 DANAEIK
+321 DTSANAEIK

-345 TGSQVNAWGDKGEP
+345 TGSQVNAWGDEGEP

-374 GDSKD
+374 GDSND

-387 HNSGNATFKYGSTEY
+387 HKSGNETFQYDSKTY
-402 NQTFYHVEKGT
+402 NQTFYHVEKDT
-413 TASPLGGMFEVTNSA
+413 EASPLGGMFEVTRSA

-457 RFTLDLNQNTWDFPL
+457 RFNLDLTQNAWDFPL

-484 VDETDPW
+484 VDGTDTW
-491 HAGDFITKTGN
+491 HAGDFTTKTGN
-502 VGEIKVCLNNSDGK
+502 VGEIKVCLNNNK
-516 KRISLRDALRLDW
+516 KEKRISLRDALRLDW

-536 NPNDAENAVEIDK
+536 NPYDAENAVKIDK
-549 ITVKGE
+549 ITVTGN
-555 MSVDDIYYLG
+555 MSVDDLYYLG

-580 ASVEGD
+580 ASVEGN
-586 QIPSIFAAGAPDQKL
+586 QIPAGFASMKDDETL
-601 KSIILPKN
+601 KEIILPSGLKT
-609 VSIGSYAFEDC
+609 IGAE
-620 QALETVKFSSDGK
+620 
-633 VMVGAGAFKGCKRL
+633 AFKGCKAL
-647 TNETI
+647 VNVIFQEGTGDVMIGSGAFMNCKALDNAQI

-657 HTQAAVMTGVFEGT
+657 HADAVI
-671 AASDIKIPGDITLIS
+671 ASDTFNGTNAENITLANDITYIGKQ
-686 ADAFKGT
+686 AFANTK
-693 PLKRLTL
+693 LKRFTL
-700 PAECTGKEVKVEPY
+700 PATCEGKKVEVESY

-728 KSAYSDGNVDENA
+728 KSAYSDGKVDENA

-750 DKKSLTLQ
+750 DKESLTLQ

-771 NNGDHATVGD
+771 NNGDHDDRSAAKPVIN
-781 SGFDTEYHPD
+781 YHID
-791 ITADNF
+791 ITDAKKG
-797 NFGLI
+797 FGIFALNPDP
-802 ASGGNRKL
+802 GYKL
-810 GHMKKYYWFKYSF
+810 GYMGLDYWFNYSF
-823 RVTEEDD
+823 RVMDEGD
-830 YTISAKMATG
+830 YILSAYMATG
-840 GNTTHPE
+840 DGQTVTPS
-847 FAIDGGSDRIIKE
+847 FSIDGGEKVATEVKDG
-860 LNIAGWNPWDNTE
+860 NWNPTQE
-873 AVIGNVRLK
+873 YNVGSVHLT
-882 PGIHYITYYGD
+882 PGIHYVTFHGVKDSDI
-893 TNTDL
+893 
-898 DKFIIKK
+898 DKLVLKK
-905 GKDTG
+905 GTD
-910 ADTFV
+910 
-915 PGLYTG
+915 PGLLVIIPG
-921 SVVTEYRLTETDNPV
+921 QNHGRVVTEYKFTHTANNVE
-936 SILSSDKD
+936 ILSSDAT

-949 NANNCEV
+949 YANNCEV
-956 VFPKETTNEMVS
+956 VFPKGTTDVMVS

-982 LTKTVSEDAPYDVVY
+982 LTKTVSEDLPYDVVY

-1068 NNKTFVEN
+1068 NKNTFDEN
-1076 GKDKIE
+1076 GTEEIK

-1088 LFVDDTKGDPEDN
+1088 LFVDDTKGDPAGN

-1106 DITTPAASATV
+1106 DITTPAASTTV
-1117 GTGYS
+1117 GMGYS
-1122 DDKVVKKVDPA
+1122 DDNKVVKQTDPA
-1133 GDKGIKDYSFDGR
+1133 GEKLITDYSFVGKLD
-1146 LNYKTGDD
+1146 YKTGDAAISD
-1154 PFSNKIYWVADSK
+1154 NIYWVADSK
-1167 YYWGTNVT
+1167 YYWGKNVT

-1184 PKTEAGARAIESL
+1184 PKTETGARAIESL

>member
-1 MKENYFYKMKRLLLF
+1 MKENYFYKMKRLLLL
-16 AVFMTLPALWQYA
+16 AVFMMLPSLWQYA
-29 GAQVT
+29 GAQEPT
-34 LQAVDAGFTDGKW
+34 G
-47 WITLRNPSTTE
+47 TE
-58 LKGSGGS
+58 L
-65 EQADKLGIC
+65 EADK
-74 FFISTEV
+74 
-81 GQDHGEESTTLTW
+81 
-94 NDERTW
+94 
-100 ELSANGGTRVFTA
+100 
-113 NGGHKLNGY
+113 
-122 MDGLTVGTT
+122 
-131 YYLNIKIRDNSN
+131 
-143 FTNVN
+143 
-148 ESWANARFIYGGKG
+148 IYSLKQ
-162 FDGKYIVTDFEKVY
+162 
-176 GFSDIIEA
+176 
-184 GTGTV
+184 GTV
-189 LEAGKIYRLEQG
+189 
-201 KDYKFKNGKTV
+201 YKFKDGKTV
-212 TELWSDAKG
+212 AGLWSDAKG
-221 SNAKIFTFGWFDID
+221 SNKKIFTFGWFDTD

-243 DYEIKNPGRASYNGN
+243 NYEIKNPGRAGYNGN
-258 YYDIIPVANKDK
+258 YYDIIPVANQGA
-270 TEVQDRY
+270 TEVQDKY
-277 EHLRYKENGK
+277 KHLKYSSGTA
-287 ELDFTN
+287 LDLTD

-298 GGSKDGFGI
+298 GGSKNGFGI
-307 PEANRTYGWNAGNG
+307 PEANGKYGWDAGN
-321 DANAEIK
+321 DAANAEIK

-334 IGAGKYQFDIS
+334 IGEGKYQFDIS
-345 TGSQVNAWGDKGEP
+345 TGSQVNAWGDEGEP

-366 YKRWSLPM
+366 YKRWSLPIA
-374 GDSKD
+374 GPAN
-379 TFTNFEFK
+379 TFSTNFEFK
-387 HNSGNATFKYGSTEY
+387 CQPGNEKFQYGDITY
-402 NQTFYHVEKGT
+402 NQTFYHVDKDTE
-413 TASPLGGMFEVTNSA
+413 ASPLGGMFEVTSSA

-457 RFTLDLNQNTWDFPL
+457 RFTLDLNQNAWDFPL

-478 RPYDSD
+478 RPNDRD
-484 VDETDPW
+484 VDGTDTW
-491 HAGDFITKTGN
+491 HASDFTTKTDN
-502 VGEIKVCLNNSDGK
+502 VGDIKVCLNNSKGD

-549 ITVKGE
+549 ITVKGK

-580 ASVEGD
+580 ASVEGN

-620 QALETVKFSSDGK
+620 QALETVTFSSDDK
-633 VMVGAGAFKGCKRL
+633 VMIGMGAFKGCKKL

-671 AASDIKIPGDITLIS
+671 AALDIKIPGDITLIS
-686 ADAFKGT
+686 ADAFKDT

-700 PAECTGKEVKVEPY
+700 PATCEGKEVKVESY
-714 ENWVMPGAIGKVFV
+714 ENWILPGAIGRMFV
-728 KSAYSDGNVDENA
+728 GTYYTGGKLDIDA
-741 AREARTIGG
+741 ARTART
-750 DKKSLTLQ
+750 LTGTVTEISIEG
-758 AEDFNQGYGVGWF
+758 EDFNQEYGEGWF
-771 NNGDHATVGD
+771 NNGDHESVGD
-781 SGFDTEYHPD
+781 GGFDKGYRPE
-791 ITADNF
+791 ITDDNV

-802 ASGGNRKL
+802 RNGDNRKL
-810 GHMKKYYWFKYSF
+810 GYMKKYYWFKYSF

-840 GNTTHPE
+840 GNITHPE

-860 LNIAGWNPWDNTE
+860 LNIGGWNPWDNAET
-873 AVIGNVRLK
+873 VIGSVRLK

-893 TNTDL
+893 KNTDL
-898 DKFIIKK
+898 DKFIIRK
-905 GKDTG
+905 GKDAG
-910 ADTFV
+910 PDTFK
-915 PGLYTG
+915 PGPYTG
-921 SVVTEYRLTETDNPV
+921 SVVTEYKLTVTENSV

-944 AFSGV
+944 AFRDV
-949 NANNCEV
+949 YANNCEV

-968 GYRDGKNNAGILGL
+968 GYRDGNKNAGILGL
-982 LTKTVSEDAPYDVVY
+982 LTKIVSEDAPYDVVY

-1004 AKRTFNKK
+1004 AKRTFKTK

-1027 LKNATSEDGT
+1027 LKKATSEDGK
-1037 LAEPFAR
+1037 LVEPFAR

-1068 NNKTFVEN
+1068 NKNTFDEN
-1076 GKDKIE
+1076 GEEEIE

-1088 LFVDDTKGDPEDN
+1088 LFVDDTKGDPAGN

-1106 DITTPAASATV
+1106 DITTQAASATV
-1117 GTGYS
+1117 GMEYS

-1133 GDKGIKDYSFDGR
+1133 GDKGIKDYSFKGR
-1146 LNYKTGDD
+1146 LNYKTGGDAFKD
-1154 PFSNKIYWVADSK
+1154 KIYWVAGSK

-1184 PKTEAGARAIESL
+1184 PKTGSGARAIESL

>member
-1 MKENYFYKMKRLLLF
+1 MKENYFYKMKRLLSL
-16 AVFMTLPALWQYA
+16 AVFMMLPSLWQYA
-29 GAQVT
+29 GAQVAT
-34 LQAVDAGFTDGKW
+34 G
-47 WITLRNPSTTE
+47 TE
-58 LKGSGGS
+58 LK
-65 EQADKLGIC
+65 A
-74 FFISTEV
+74 
-81 GQDHGEESTTLTW
+81 GE
-94 NDERTW
+94 
-100 ELSANGGTRVFTA
+100 
-113 NGGHKLNGY
+113 
-122 MDGLTVGTT
+122 
-131 YYLNIKIRDNSN
+131 
-143 FTNVN
+143 
-148 ESWANARFIYGGKG
+148 
-162 FDGKYIVTDFEKVY
+162 
-176 GFSDIIEA
+176 
-184 GTGTV
+184 
-189 LEAGKIYRLEQG
+189 IYRLEQG
-201 KDYKFKNGKTV
+201 KVYTFTNGKTV
-212 TELWSDAKG
+212 TELWRDAKG
-221 SNAKIFTFGWFDID
+221 SVDKIFTFGWFDTD

-243 DYEIKNPGRASYNGN
+243 KYEIKNPAREDYKGN
-258 YYDIIPVANKDK
+258 YYDIIPVANKDA
-270 TEVQDRY
+270 TAVQDRY
-277 EHLRYKENGK
+277 EHLRYKNGT

-298 GGSKDGFGI
+298 GGSKNGFGI
-307 PEANRTYGWNAGNG
+307 PEANGTYGWNAGDG
-321 DANAEIK
+321 DDNAEIK

-334 IGAGKYQFDIS
+334 IGPGKYQFDIS
-345 TGSQVNAWGDKGEP
+345 TGTQVKAWGGEGEP
-359 LLFKIYH
+359 LLFKIFH
-366 YKRWSLPM
+366 YKRWSLPLE
-374 GDSKD
+374 GEEAACL
-379 TFTNFEFK
+379 NFEFK
-387 HNSGNATFKYGSTEY
+387 RNPGDATFEYNGNTY
-402 NQTFYHVEKGT
+402 NQTFYHVDKDTE
-413 TASPLGGMFEVTNSA
+413 ASPLGGMFEVTSST

-457 RFTLDLNQNTWDFPL
+457 RFNLDLTKNTWDFPL

-478 RPYDSD
+478 RPYGRD
-484 VDETDPW
+484 VDGTDTW
-491 HAGDFITKTGN
+491 HADDFTNKTGN
-502 VGEIKVCLNNSDGK
+502 LGEIKVCLNNINDE
-516 KRISLRDALRLDW
+516 KRISLRDAFRLDW

-536 NPNDAENAVEIDK
+536 NPKDAENAVEIDK
-549 ITVKGE
+549 ITVKGI

-565 DLVSAGKIANIDLSE
+565 DLVSVGKIANIDLSE
-580 ASVEGD
+580 ASVEGN

-620 QALETVKFSSDGK
+620 QALETVTFSSDDK
-633 VMVGAGAFKGCKRL
+633 VMIGMGAFKGCKEL

-657 HTQAAVMTGVFEGT
+657 HTKAAVMTGVFEGT
-671 AASDIKIPGDITLIS
+671 AASDIVIPGDITLIS
-686 ADAFKGT
+686 ADAFKDT

-700 PAECTGKEVKVEPY
+700 PAKCDGKEVEVRSY
-714 ENWVMPGAIGKVFV
+714 ENWILPGAIGRVFV
-728 KSAYSDGNVDENA
+728 GTCYTGGKLDIDA
-741 AREARTIGG
+741 ARTART
-750 DKKSLTLQ
+750 LTGTVTEISIEG
-758 AEDFNQGYGVGWF
+758 EDFNQKYGEGWF
-771 NNGDHATVGD
+771 NNGDHGAVGD
-781 SGFDTEYHPD
+781 GGFDKEYRPEIID
-791 ITADNF
+791 DNV

-802 ASGGNRKL
+802 KNGDNRKL
-810 GHMKKYYWFKYSF
+810 GYMKKYYWFKYSF
-823 RVTEEDD
+823 RVKEKGD

-840 GNTTHPE
+840 GNTTYPE
-847 FAIDGGSDRIIKE
+847 FAIDGGSERIRKE
-860 LNIAGWNPWDNTE
+860 LKIDGWNPWGNAET
-873 AVIGNVRLK
+873 VIGSVRLE

-898 DKFIIKK
+898 DKFIIRK

-910 ADTFV
+910 AATFV
-915 PGLYTG
+915 PGPYTG
-921 SVVTEYRLTETDNPV
+921 SVVTEYELNVTENPV

-944 AFSGV
+944 AFRDV

-956 VFPKETTNEMVS
+956 VFPDGTTDEMVN
-968 GYRDGKNNAGILGL
+968 GYRDDTNNAGILGL

-1004 AKRTFNKK
+1004 ATRTFKTK

-1027 LKNATSEDGT
+1027 LKNATSKDGK
-1037 LAEPFAR
+1037 LVEPFAR

-1068 NNKTFVEN
+1068 NKNTFDEN
-1076 GKDKIE
+1076 GTEEIK

-1088 LFVDDTKGDPEDN
+1088 LFVDDTKDAPEGN

-1122 DDKVVKKVDPA
+1122 GDKVVEQVDPA
-1133 GDKGIKDYSFDGR
+1133 AEKGITDYSFEGR
-1146 LNYKTGDD
+1146 LDYKTGGAA
-1154 PFSNKIYWVADSK
+1154 FSNKIYWVADSK

-1175 MKNMRSWFE
+1175 MKNMRSWFK
-1184 PKTEAGARAIESL
+1184 PNNDAGARAIESL

>member
-1 MKENYFYKMKRLLLF
+1 MKRLLLL

-47 WITLRNPSTTE
+47 WIE
-58 LKGSGGS
+58 LKNPGSTYLSGNGG
-65 EQADKLGIC
+65 ENDKLGIC
-74 FFISTEV
+74 FYIENSGGQTTTENATTMRWNDQTTWSIAA
-81 GQDHGEESTTLTW
+81 GSTTRFT
-94 NDERTW
+94 ET
-100 ELSANGGTRVFTA
+100 GGR
-113 NGGHKLNGY
+113 NNN
-122 MDGLTVGTT
+122 MDGLTVGGT
-131 YYLNIKIRDNSN
+131 YYLNIKIQDNSALN
-143 FTNVN
+143 NKVSV
-148 ESWANARFIYGGKG
+148 SWANATFKYQGKQNGIYQISDFTKVSG
-162 FDGKYIVTDFEKVY
+162 FDV
-176 GFSDIIEA
+176 EA

-201 KDYKFKNGKTV
+201 TVYTFKNGKTI

-221 SNAKIFTFGWFDID
+221 SNDKIFTFGWFDTD

-243 DYEIKNPGRASYNGN
+243 NYEIKNPVETGRAGYNGK
-258 YYDIIPVANKDK
+258 YYDIIPVANQGA

-277 EHLRYKENGK
+277 EHLRYNENGTK
-287 ELDFTN
+287 LDFTKG

-298 GGSKDGFGI
+298 GGSKKGFGI
-307 PEANRTYGWNAGNG
+307 PEANGTYGWDAGDTSANG
-321 DANAEIK
+321 EIK

-334 IGAGKYQFDIS
+334 IEPGKYQFDIS

-374 GDSKD
+374 GNSKD

-387 HNSGNATFKYGSTEY
+387 HKSGEETFQYDSKTY
-402 NQTFYHVEKGT
+402 NQTFYKVEKDT
-413 TASPLGGMFEVTNSA
+413 EASPLGGMFEVTNSA
-428 DPALGN
+428 DQALGN

-457 RFTLDLNQNTWDFPL
+457 RFNLDLTQNAWDFPL

-478 RPYDSD
+478 RPYDRD
-484 VDETDPW
+484 VDGTDTW
-491 HAGDFITKTGN
+491 HAVDFTTKTDN
-502 VGEIKVCLNNSDGK
+502 VGEIKVCLNNIDGK

-536 NPNDAENAVEIDK
+536 NPYDAEKAVKIDK
-549 ITVKGE
+549 IKVKGT

-565 DLVSAGKIANIDLSE
+565 DLVSAGKIAKIDLSA

-586 QIPSIFAAGAPDQKL
+586 QIPAGFASMKDDETL
-601 KSIILPKN
+601 TEIILPSGLKT
-609 VSIGSYAFEDC
+609 IGAE
-620 QALETVKFSSDGK
+620 
-633 VMVGAGAFKGCKRL
+633 AFKGCKAL
-647 TNETI
+647 VNVIFQDGTGDVMIGSGAFMDCTALNNDQI
-652 QNIIN
+652 QKIID
-657 HTQAAVMTGVFEGT
+657 HADAVI
-671 AASDIKIPGDITLIS
+671 ASDTFNGTKAENITLANDITYIGKQ
-686 ADAFKGT
+686 AFANT
-693 PLKRLTL
+693 NLKRLTL
-700 PAECTGKEVKVEPY
+700 PATCTGKKVEVESY
-714 ENWVMPGAIGKVFV
+714 ENWVMPGAIGSVFV
-728 KSAYSDGNVDENA
+728 GTCYTGGTLDIDK
-741 AREARTIGG
+741 ARTART
-750 DKKSLTLQ
+750 LTGTVTEISIE

-771 NNGDHATVGD
+771 NNGDHDDRSEAVTN
-781 SGFDTEYHPD
+781 YHID
-791 ITADNF
+791 ITDAKKG
-797 NFGLI
+797 FGI
-802 ASGGNRKL
+802 FTSNPDYKL
-810 GHMKKYYWFKYSF
+810 GYMGLDYWFNYSF
-823 RVTEEDD
+823 RVMDEGD
-830 YTISAKMATG
+830 YILSAYMATG
-840 GNTTHPE
+840 DGQTVTPS
-847 FAIDGGSDRIIKE
+847 FSIDGGEKVATEVKDG
-860 LNIAGWNPWDNTE
+860 NWNPTHE
-873 AVIGNVRLK
+873 YKVGRVHLT
-882 PGIHYITYYGD
+882 PGIHYVTFHGVKDSDI
-893 TNTDL
+893 
-898 DKFIIKK
+898 DKLVLKK
-905 GKDTG
+905 GTG
-910 ADTFV
+910 LPVIT
-915 PGLYTG
+915 PGQNHG
-921 SVVTEYRLTETDNPV
+921 RVVTEYKFTHTTNKVD
-936 SILSSDKD
+936 ILSSDST

-956 VFPKETTNEMVS
+956 VFPEETTNDMVS

-982 LTKTVSEDAPYDVVY
+982 LTKTVSEDLPYDVVY

-1027 LKNATSEDGT
+1027 LKNATSEDGK

-1088 LFVDDTKGDPEDN
+1088 LFVDDKKVDPKDN

-1106 DITTPAASATV
+1106 DITTPAASAAV
-1117 GTGYS
+1117 GMGYS
-1122 DDKVVKKVDPA
+1122 DDDKVVKQVDPA
-1133 GDKGIKDYSFDGR
+1133 AKNNIKDYSFVGR
-1146 LNYKTGDD
+1146 LDYKADGD
-1154 PFSNKIYWVADSK
+1154 PFPNKIYWVAGSK

-1184 PKTEAGARAIESL
+1184 PKSEGGARAIESL

-1222 IYSLCGRLIS
+1222 IYSVSGRLIS
-1232 TDPASLPRLP
+1232 TDPTSLPRLP
-1242 KGVYIVNGNK
+1242 KGVYLVNGNK

>member
-1 MKENYFYKMKRLLLF
+1 MKENYFYKMKRLLSL
-16 AVFMTLPALWQYA
+16 AVFMMLPSLWQYA
-29 GAQVT
+29 GAQV
-34 LQAVDAGFTDGKW
+34 A
-47 WITLRNPSTTE
+47 
-58 LKGSGGS
+58 
-65 EQADKLGIC
+65 
-74 FFISTEV
+74 
-81 GQDHGEESTTLTW
+81 
-94 NDERTW
+94 
-100 ELSANGGTRVFTA
+100 
-113 NGGHKLNGY
+113 
-122 MDGLTVGTT
+122 
-131 YYLNIKIRDNSN
+131 
-143 FTNVN
+143 
-148 ESWANARFIYGGKG
+148 
-162 FDGKYIVTDFEKVY
+162 
-176 GFSDIIEA
+176 
-184 GTGTV
+184 TGTV
-189 LEAGKIYRLEQG
+189 LEAGTIYSLEQG
-201 KDYKFKNGKTV
+201 KVYTFTNGKTV
-212 TELWSDAKG
+212 TELWRDAKD
-221 SNAKIFTFGWFDID
+221 SDNKIFTFGWFDTN

-243 DYEIKNPGRASYNGN
+243 NYEIKNPAREDYGGN
-258 YYDIIPVANKDK
+258 YYDIIPVADQGA
-270 TEVQDRY
+270 TAVQDRY
-277 EHLRYKENGK
+277 EHLRYKNGT

-298 GGSKDGFGI
+298 GGSKNGFGI
-307 PEANRTYGWNAGNG
+307 PEANGTYGWNAGDG
-321 DANAEIK
+321 DDNAEIK

-334 IGAGKYQFDIS
+334 IGPGKYQFDIS
-345 TGSQVNAWGDKGEP
+345 TGTQVKAWGGEGEP
-359 LLFKIYH
+359 LLFKIFH
-366 YKRWSLPM
+366 YKRWSLPLE
-374 GDSKD
+374 GEEAACL
-379 TFTNFEFK
+379 NFEFK
-387 HNSGNATFKYGSTEY
+387 RNPGDATFQYDGITYK
-402 NQTFYHVEKGT
+402 QTFYHVEKNT
-413 TASPLGGMFEVTNSA
+413 AASPLGGMFEVTNST

-457 RFTLDLNQNTWDFPL
+457 RFNLDLNQNTWDFPL

-478 RPYDSD
+478 RPYDRD
-484 VDETDPW
+484 VDGTDTW
-491 HAGDFITKTGN
+491 HAGDFTNKTGN
-502 VGEIKVCLNNSDGK
+502 VGEIKVCLNNINDE
-516 KRISLRDALRLDW
+516 KRISLRDAFRLDW

-536 NPNDAENAVEIDK
+536 NPKDAENAVEIDK
-549 ITVKGE
+549 ITVKGK

-565 DLVSAGKIANIDLSE
+565 DLVSVGKIANIDLSE
-580 ASVEGD
+580 ASVEGN

-620 QALETVKFSSDGK
+620 QALETVTFSSNDK
-633 VMVGAGAFKGCKRL
+633 VMIGMGAFKGCKKL

-657 HTQAAVMTGVFEGT
+657 HTKAAVMTGVFEGT
-671 AASDIKIPGDITLIS
+671 AASDIVIPVDITLIS

-700 PAECTGKEVKVEPY
+700 PATCEGKEVEVKSY
-714 ENWVMPGAIGKVFV
+714 ENWILPGAIGRVFV
-728 KSAYSDGNVDENA
+728 GTCYTDGTLDIDA
-741 AREARTIGG
+741 ARTART
-750 DKKSLTLQ
+750 LTGTVTEISIEG
-758 AEDFNQGYGVGWF
+758 EDFNQKYGEGWF
-771 NNGDHATVGD
+771 NNGDHGAVGD
-781 SGFDTEYHPD
+781 GGFDKEYRPEIID
-791 ITADNF
+791 DNV

-802 ASGGNRKL
+802 KNGGNRKL
-810 GHMKKYYWFKYSF
+810 GYMKKYYWFKYSF

-840 GNTTHPE
+840 GNTTYPE
-847 FAIDGGSDRIIKE
+847 FAIDGGSEKIRKP
-860 LNIAGWNPWDNTE
+860 LNIPGWNPWDNAET
-873 AVIGNVRLK
+873 VIGSVWLE

-898 DKFIIKK
+898 DKFIIRK

-910 ADTFV
+910 AATFK
-915 PGLYTG
+915 PGPYTG
-921 SVVTEYRLTETDNPV
+921 SVVTEYELNVTENPV

-949 NANNCEV
+949 KPNNCEV
-956 VFPKETTNEMVS
+956 VFPDGTTDVMVS

-982 LTKTVSEDAPYDVVY
+982 LTKTVLEDAPYDVVY

-1004 AKRTFNKK
+1004 ATRTFKTK

-1027 LKNATSEDGT
+1027 LKNATSKDGK
-1037 LAEPFAR
+1037 LAEPFVK

-1068 NNKTFVEN
+1068 NKNTFDEN
-1076 GKDKIE
+1076 GTEKIE

-1088 LFVDDTKGDPEDN
+1088 LFVDDTKDAPEGN

-1106 DITTPAASATV
+1106 DITTPAASPTV
-1117 GTGYS
+1117 GMEYS
-1122 DDKVVKKVDPA
+1122 DDKIVKQVDPA
-1133 GDKGIKDYSFDGR
+1133 GDKGIKDYSFEGR
-1146 LNYKTGDD
+1146 LNYETGGTA
-1154 PFSNKIYWVADSK
+1154 FSDKIYWVADSK

-1232 TDPASLPRLP
+1232 TDSASLPRLP

>member
-1 MKENYFYKMKRLLLF
+1 MKENYFYKMKRLLSL
-16 AVFMTLPALWQYA
+16 AVFMTLPSLWQYA
-29 GAQVT
+29 GAQVAT
-34 LQAVDAGFTDGKW
+34 G
-47 WITLRNPSTTE
+47 TE
-58 LKGSGGS
+58 LK
-65 EQADKLGIC
+65 A
-74 FFISTEV
+74 
-81 GQDHGEESTTLTW
+81 GE
-94 NDERTW
+94 
-100 ELSANGGTRVFTA
+100 
-113 NGGHKLNGY
+113 
-122 MDGLTVGTT
+122 
-131 YYLNIKIRDNSN
+131 
-143 FTNVN
+143 
-148 ESWANARFIYGGKG
+148 
-162 FDGKYIVTDFEKVY
+162 
-176 GFSDIIEA
+176 
-184 GTGTV
+184 
-189 LEAGKIYRLEQG
+189 IYRLEQG
-201 KDYKFKNGKTV
+201 KVYTFTNGKTV
-212 TELWSDAKG
+212 TELWRDAKG
-221 SNAKIFTFGWFDID
+221 SVDKIFTFGWFDTN

-243 DYEIKNPGRASYNGN
+243 NYEIKNPAREDYGGN
-258 YYDIIPVANKDK
+258 YYDIIPVANKDA
-270 TEVQDRY
+270 TAVQDRY
-277 EHLRYKENGK
+277 EHLRYKTGT

-298 GGSKDGFGI
+298 GGSKNGFGI
-307 PEANRTYGWNAGNG
+307 PEANGKYGWDAGNG
-321 DANAEIK
+321 DDNAEIK

-334 IGAGKYQFDIS
+334 IGPGKYQFDIS
-345 TGSQVNAWGDKGEP
+345 TGTQVKAWGGEGEP
-359 LLFKIYH
+359 LLFKIFH
-366 YKRWSLPM
+366 YKRWSLPLE
-374 GDSKD
+374 GEEAACL
-379 TFTNFEFK
+379 NFEFK
-387 HNSGNATFKYGSTEY
+387 RNPGDATFQYDGITYK
-402 NQTFYHVEKGT
+402 QTFYHVEKNT
-413 TASPLGGMFEVTNSA
+413 AASPLGGMFEVTNST

-457 RFTLDLNQNTWDFPL
+457 RFNLDLNQNTWDFPL

-478 RPYDSD
+478 RPYGRD
-484 VDETDPW
+484 VDGTETW
-491 HAGDFITKTGN
+491 HAGDFTNKTGN
-502 VGEIKVCLNNSDGK
+502 VGEIKVCLNNINGE
-516 KRISLRDALRLDW
+516 KRISLRDAFRLDW

-536 NPNDAENAVEIDK
+536 NPNDAENAVEIEK
-549 ITVKGE
+549 ITVKGI

-565 DLVSAGKIANIDLSE
+565 DLVSVGKIANIDLSE
-580 ASVEGD
+580 ASVEGN

-620 QALETVKFSSDGK
+620 QALETVTFSSDDK
-633 VMVGAGAFKGCKRL
+633 VMIGMGAFKGCKEL

-657 HTQAAVMTGVFEGT
+657 HTKAAVMTGVFEGT
-671 AASDIKIPGDITLIS
+671 AASDIVIPGDITLIS
-686 ADAFKGT
+686 ADAFKDT

-700 PAECTGKEVKVEPY
+700 PAKCDGKEVEVRSY
-714 ENWVMPGAIGKVFV
+714 ENWILPGAIGRVFV
-728 KSAYSDGNVDENA
+728 GTCYTGGKLDIDA
-741 AREARTIGG
+741 ARTART
-750 DKKSLTLQ
+750 LTGTVTEISIEG
-758 AEDFNQGYGVGWF
+758 EDFNQKYGEGWF
-771 NNGDHATVGD
+771 NNGDHGAVGD
-781 SGFDTEYHPD
+781 GGFDKEYRPEIID
-791 ITADNF
+791 DNV

-802 ASGGNRKL
+802 KNGDNRKL
-810 GHMKKYYWFKYSF
+810 GYMKKYYWFKYSF
-823 RVTEEDD
+823 RVKEKGD

-840 GNTTHPE
+840 GNTTYPE
-847 FAIDGGSDRIIKE
+847 FAIDGGSERIRKE
-860 LNIAGWNPWDNTE
+860 LKIDGWNPWGNAET
-873 AVIGNVRLK
+873 VIGSVRLE

-898 DKFIIKK
+898 DKFIIRK

-910 ADTFV
+910 AATFV
-915 PGLYTG
+915 PGPYTG
-921 SVVTEYRLTETDNPV
+921 SVVTEYELNVTENPV

-944 AFSGV
+944 AFRDV

-956 VFPKETTNEMVS
+956 VFPDGTTDEMVN
-968 GYRDGKNNAGILGL
+968 GYRDDTNNAGILGL

-1004 AKRTFNKK
+1004 ATRTFKTK

-1027 LKNATSEDGT
+1027 LKNATSKDGK
-1037 LAEPFAR
+1037 LVEPFAR

-1068 NNKTFVEN
+1068 NKNTFDEN
-1076 GKDKIE
+1076 GTEEIK

-1088 LFVDDTKGDPEDN
+1088 LFVDDTKDAPEGN

-1122 DDKVVKKVDPA
+1122 GDKVVEQVDPA
-1133 GDKGIKDYSFDGR
+1133 AEKGITDYSFEGR
-1146 LNYKTGDD
+1146 LDYKTGGAA
-1154 PFSNKIYWVADSK
+1154 FSNKIYWVADSK

-1175 MKNMRSWFE
+1175 MKNMRSWFK
-1184 PKTEAGARAIESL
+1184 PNNDAGARAIESL

>member
-1 MKENYFYKMKRLLLF
+1 MKRLLLL
-16 AVFMTLPALWQYA
+16 AVFMMLPALWQYA

-47 WITLRNPSTTE
+47 WIDLKNPGSTD
-58 LKGSGGS
+58 LSGNGGKN
-65 EQADKLGIC
+65 DKLGIC
-74 FFISTEV
+74 FFIEQS
-81 GQDHGEESTTLTW
+81 GEQTTADNATTMRW
-94 NDERTW
+94 NDATKWSIPAGETVRFT
-100 ELSANGGTRVFTA
+100 ETGGRD
-113 NGGHKLNGY
+113 NN
-122 MDGLTVGTT
+122 MNGLTEGTT
-131 YYLNIKIRDNSN
+131 YYLNIKIQDNSALDN
-143 FTNVN
+143 KVSV
-148 ESWANARFIYGGKG
+148 SWANATFKYGGKG
-162 FDGKYIVTDFEKVY
+162 SDGKYIVTDFKKVY

-184 GTGTV
+184 GTGTE
-189 LEAGKIYRLEQG
+189 LEAGKIYRLEQE
-201 KDYKFKNGKTV
+201 KFYTFKNGKTV

-221 SNAKIFTFGWFDID
+221 SNDKIFTFGWFDID

-243 DYEIKNPGRASYNGN
+243 NYEIKNPGRAGYNGN
-258 YYDIIPVANKDK
+258 YYDIIPVADQGA
-270 TEVQDRY
+270 TEVQDKY
-277 EHLRYKENGK
+277 EHLRYNENGT
-287 ELDFTN
+287 ELDFTKG

-307 PEANRTYGWNAGNG
+307 PEANGTYGWNAGNG
-321 DANAEIK
+321 DDNAEIK

-345 TGSQVNAWGDKGEP
+345 TGSQVNAWGDEGEP

-387 HNSGNATFKYGSTEY
+387 HNSGNATFEYGSKTY
-402 NQTFYHVEKGT
+402 NQTFYHVEKNT
-413 TASPLGGMFEVTNSA
+413 EASPLGGMFEVTRSA

-457 RFTLDLNQNTWDFPL
+457 RFNLDLTQNAWDFPL

-478 RPYDSD
+478 RPNDCD
-484 VDETDPW
+484 VDGTDTW
-491 HAGDFITKTGN
+491 HAGDFTNKTGN
-502 VGEIKVCLNNSDGK
+502 VGEIKVCLNNIDGK

-536 NPNDAENAVEIDK
+536 NPYDAENAVKIDK
-549 ITVKGE
+549 ITVTGN
-555 MSVDDIYYLG
+555 MSVDDLYYLG

-580 ASVEGD
+580 ASVEGN
-586 QIPSIFAAGAPDQKL
+586 QIPAGFASMKDDETL
-601 KSIILPKN
+601 KEIILPSGLKT
-609 VSIGSYAFEDC
+609 IGAE
-620 QALETVKFSSDGK
+620 
-633 VMVGAGAFKGCKRL
+633 AFKGCKAL
-647 TNETI
+647 VNVIFQEGTGDVMIGSGAFMNCTALDNEQI

-657 HTQAAVMTGVFEGT
+657 HADAVI
-671 AASDIKIPGDITLIS
+671 ASDTFNGTNAENITLANDITYIGKQ
-686 ADAFKGT
+686 AFANTK
-693 PLKRLTL
+693 LKRFTL
-700 PAECTGKEVKVEPY
+700 PAKCEGYEVNEESY
-714 ENWVMPGAIGKVFV
+714 QNWVMPGAIGKVFV
-728 KSAYSDGNVDENA
+728 KSAYSGGKVDENA
-741 AREARTIGG
+741 AREARTIGE
-750 DKKSLTLQ
+750 DKESLTLQ

-771 NNGDHATVGD
+771 NNGDHDDRSAANPETN
-781 SGFDTEYHPD
+781 YHID
-791 ITADNF
+791 ITDTQKG
-797 NFGLI
+797 FGI
-802 ASGGNRKL
+802 FTSNSDYKL
-810 GHMKKYYWFKYSF
+810 GYMGLDYWFNYSF
-823 RVTEEDD
+823 RVMDEGD
-830 YTISAKMATG
+830 YILSAYMATG
-840 GNTTHPE
+840 NGQTVTPS
-847 FAIDGGSDRIIKE
+847 FSIDGGEKVATEVKDG
-860 LNIAGWNPWDNTE
+860 NWNPTQE
-873 AVIGNVRLK
+873 YSVGSVHLT
-882 PGIHYITYYGD
+882 PGIHYVTFHGVKDSDI
-893 TNTDL
+893 
-898 DKFIIKK
+898 DKLVLKK
-905 GKDTG
+905 GTG
-910 ADTFV
+910 AGIPVIT
-915 PGLYTG
+915 PGQNHG
-921 SVVTEYRLTETDNPV
+921 RVVTEYKFTHTTNPV

-944 AFSGV
+944 AFRDV

-956 VFPKETTNEMVS
+956 VFPDGTTDEMVN

-982 LTKTVSEDAPYDVVY
+982 LTKAVSEDDPYDVVY

-1004 AKRTFNKK
+1004 ATRTFNKK

-1068 NNKTFVEN
+1068 NKNTFDEN
-1076 GKDKIE
+1076 GKEEIK

-1088 LFVDDTKGDPEDN
+1088 LFVDDTKDAPAGN

-1106 DITTPAASATV
+1106 DITTPAASTTV
-1117 GTGYS
+1117 GMGYS

-1133 GDKGIKDYSFDGR
+1133 AEKDITDYSFEGR
-1146 LNYKTGDD
+1146 LDYKTGAT
-1154 PFSNKIYWVADSK
+1154 PFIDKIYWVADSK
-1167 YYWGTNVT
+1167 YYWGKNVT

>member
-1 MKENYFYKMKRLLLF
+1 MKENYFCKMKRLLLL
-16 AVFMTLPALWQYA
+16 AVFMMLPSLWQYA

-47 WITLRNPSTTE
+47 WIE
-58 LKGSGGS
+58 LKNPGSTYLSGNGG
-65 EQADKLGIC
+65 ENDKLGIC
-74 FFISTEV
+74 FYIEKSGGQTTTENATTMRWNDQTTWSIAA
-81 GQDHGEESTTLTW
+81 GSTTRFT
-94 NDERTW
+94 ET
-100 ELSANGGTRVFTA
+100 GGR
-113 NGGHKLNGY
+113 NNN
-122 MDGLTVGTT
+122 MDGLTEGGT
-131 YYLNIKIRDNSN
+131 YYLNIKIQDNSALN
-143 FTNVN
+143 NKVSV
-148 ESWANARFIYGGKG
+148 SWANATFKYQGKKNGIYQISDFTKVSG
-162 FDGKYIVTDFEKVY
+162 FVV
-176 GFSDIIEA
+176 EA
-184 GTGTV
+184 GSGTE

-201 KDYKFKNGKTV
+201 TVYTFKNGKTV

-221 SNAKIFTFGWFDID
+221 SNDNIFTFGWFDTD

-243 DYEIKNPGRASYNGN
+243 NYEIKNPVETGRAGYNGK
-258 YYDIIPVANKDK
+258 YYDIIPVANQGA
-270 TEVQDRY
+270 TEVQDKY
-277 EHLRYKENGK
+277 EHLRYKNGT

-307 PEANRTYGWNAGNG
+307 PEANGTYGWNAGNG
-321 DANAEIK
+321 DDNAEIK

-345 TGSQVNAWGDKGEP
+345 TGSQVNAWGDEGEP

-374 GDSKD
+374 ADSND

-387 HNSGNATFKYGSTEY
+387 CQPGNATFEYGGTTY
-402 NQTFYHVEKGT
+402 NQTFYHVEKNT
-413 TASPLGGMFEVTNSA
+413 EASPLGGMFEVTRSA

-457 RFTLDLNQNTWDFPL
+457 RFNLDLTQNAWDFPL

-478 RPYDSD
+478 RPYDRD
-484 VDETDPW
+484 VDGTNTW
-491 HAGDFITKTGN
+491 HAGDFTTKTDN
-502 VGEIKVCLNNSDGK
+502 VGEIKVCLNNIDGK

-536 NPNDAENAVEIDK
+536 NPYDAENTVKIDK
-549 ITVKGE
+549 ITVTGN
-555 MSVDDIYYLG
+555 MSVDDLYYLG

-580 ASVEGD
+580 ASVEGN
-586 QIPSIFAAGAPDQKL
+586 QIPAGFASMKDDETL
-601 KSIILPKN
+601 KEIILPSGLKT
-609 VSIGSYAFEDC
+609 IGAE
-620 QALETVKFSSDGK
+620 
-633 VMVGAGAFKGCKRL
+633 AFKGCKAL
-647 TNETI
+647 AKVIFQEGTGDVMIGSGAFMNCTALNNEQI

-657 HTQAAVMTGVFEGT
+657 HADAVI
-671 AASDIKIPGDITLIS
+671 ASDTFNGTNAENITLANDITYIGKQ
-686 ADAFKGT
+686 AFANTK
-693 PLKRLTL
+693 LKRFTL
-700 PAECTGKEVKVEPY
+700 PAKCEGYEVNEESY
-714 ENWVMPGAIGKVFV
+714 QNWVMPGAIGKVFV
-728 KSAYSDGNVDENA
+728 KSAYSGGKVDENA
-741 AREARTIGG
+741 AREARTIGE
-750 DKKSLTLQ
+750 DKESLTLQ

-771 NNGDHATVGD
+771 NNGDHDDRSAANPETNYHID
-781 SGFDTEYHPD
+781 INDTKKGFGIFPYNSDY
-791 ITADNF
+791 
-797 NFGLI
+797 
-802 ASGGNRKL
+802 KL
-810 GHMKKYYWFKYSF
+810 GYMGLDYWFNYSF
-823 RVTEEDD
+823 RVMDEGD
-830 YTISAKMATG
+830 YILSAYMATG
-840 GNTTHPE
+840 DGQTVTPS
-847 FAIDGGSDRIIKE
+847 FSIDGGEKVQK
-860 LNIAGWNPWDNTE
+860 
-873 AVIGNVRLK
+873 AVTGGNWTPTQEYNVGSVHLT
-882 PGIHYITYYGD
+882 PGIHYVTFHGVKDSDI
-893 TNTDL
+893 
-898 DKFIIKK
+898 DKLVLKK
-905 GKDTG
+905 GTDTELLVI
-910 ADTFV
+910 T
-915 PGLYTG
+915 PGQNHG
-921 SVVTEYRLTETDNPV
+921 RVVTEYKFTHTTEPV
-936 SILSSDKD
+936 PILLSDKD

-956 VFPKETTNEMVS
+956 VFPKETTDEMVS
-968 GYRDGKNNAGILGL
+968 GYRDGNNNAGILGL

-1068 NNKTFVEN
+1068 NKNTFDEN
-1076 GKDKIE
+1076 GTEEIK

-1088 LFVDDTKGDPEDN
+1088 LFVDDTKGDPKDN

-1117 GTGYS
+1117 GMGYS

>member
-1 MKENYFYKMKRLLLF
+1 MKENYFYKMKRLLLL
-16 AVFMTLPALWQYA
+16 AVFMMLPSLWQYA

-34 LQAVDAGFTDGKW
+34 LEAVDAGFTDGKW
-47 WITLRNPSTTE
+47 WIDLKNPGSTD
-58 LKGSGGS
+58 LSGNGGGN
-65 EQADKLGIC
+65 DKLGIC
-74 FFISTEV
+74 FYIEKSG
-81 GQDHGEESTTLTW
+81 GQTTADNATTMRW
-94 NDERTW
+94 NDQTTW
-100 ELSANGGTRVFTA
+100 SIAAGGTTRFTET
-113 NGGHKLNGY
+113 GGRDNN
-122 MDGLTVGTT
+122 MDRLTVGDT
-131 YYLNIKIRDNSN
+131 YYLNIKIQDNSALN
-143 FTNVN
+143 DKVSV
-148 ESWANARFIYGGKG
+148 SWANATFKYQGKQNGIYQISDFTKVSG
-162 FDGKYIVTDFEKVY
+162 FVV
-176 GFSDIIEA
+176 EA

-189 LEAGKIYRLEQG
+189 LEAGKIYSLEQE
-201 KDYKFKNGKTV
+201 KVYTFKNGNTV

-221 SNAKIFTFGWFDID
+221 SNNKIFTFGWFDTD

-243 DYEIKNPGRASYNGN
+243 KYEIKNPTRKDYKGK
-258 YYDIIPVANKDK
+258 YYDIIPVANEGAEAVEKK
-270 TEVQDRY
+270 Y
-277 EHLRYKENGK
+277 KHLKYSSGTA
-287 ELDFTN
+287 LDLTD

-298 GGSKDGFGI
+298 GGSMNGFGI
-307 PEANRTYGWNAGNG
+307 PEANGTYGWDAGD
-321 DANAEIK
+321 DAANVEIK

-334 IGAGKYQFDIS
+334 IEAGKYQFDIS
-345 TGSQVNAWGDKGEP
+345 TGSQVNAWGGEGEP

-366 YKRWSLPM
+366 YKRWSLPLA
-374 GDSKD
+374 DSKD

-387 HNSGNATFKYGSTEY
+387 HNSGNETFVY
-402 NQTFYHVEKGT
+402 NNDTYKQTFYHVDKNPE
-413 TASPLGGMFEVTNSA
+413 ASPLGGMFEVTKSA
-428 DPALGN
+428 DQALGN

-457 RFTLDLNQNTWDFPL
+457 RFTLDLNQKTWDFPL
-472 QVSLKQ
+472 QVSLIH

-484 VDETDPW
+484 VDETDTW
-491 HAGDFITKTGN
+491 HAGDFTTKTGN

-536 NPNDAENAVEIDK
+536 NPYDAENAVKIDK
-549 ITVKGE
+549 IKVKGN

-609 VSIGSYAFEDC
+609 VSIGSYAFKDC
-620 QALETVKFSSDGK
+620 QALETVEFSSDGK

-647 TNETI
+647 TNKTI

-671 AASDIKIPGDITLIS
+671 AASDIEIPGDITLIS
-686 ADAFKGT
+686 ADAFKDT

-700 PAECTGKEVKVEPY
+700 PATCVGKEVEVESY
-714 ENWVMPGAIGKVFV
+714 ENWVMPGAIGSVFV
-728 KSAYSDGNVDENA
+728 GTCYTGGTLNIDA
-741 AREARTIGG
+741 ARTART
-750 DKKSLTLQ
+750 LTGTVTEISIE
-758 AEDFNQGYGVGWF
+758 AEDFNQENGAGWF
-771 NNGDHATVGD
+771 NNGDHEPVVD
-781 SGFDTEYHPD
+781 SGFDTKYRPD
-791 ITADNF
+791 INANNV

-802 ASGGNRKL
+802 ASDGKRKL

-830 YTISAKMATG
+830 YTILAKMATG
-840 GNTTHPE
+840 GNTTYPE
-847 FAIDGGSDRIIKE
+847 FTIDGGSDRIIKE
-860 LNIAGWNPWDNTE
+860 LKIAGWTPWDNSET
-873 AVIGNVRLK
+873 VIGSVRLK

-910 ADTFV
+910 AYTFV
-915 PGLYTG
+915 PGPYTG
-921 SVVTEYRLTETDNPV
+921 SVVTEYRLTETDTPV

-949 NANNCEV
+949 YANNCEV
-956 VFPKETTNEMVS
+956 VFSEGTTDEMVS
-968 GYRDGKNNAGILGL
+968 GYRNRDNNAGILGL
-982 LTKTVSEDAPYDVVY
+982 LTKIVSEDDPYDVVY
-997 QEHADVK
+997 QKHADVK
-1004 AKRTFNKK
+1004 VTRTFNKK
-1012 KWNSVVFPFTVNGKI
+1012 NWNSVVFPFTVNGKI
-1027 LKNATSEDGT
+1027 LKNATSEDGN
-1037 LAEPFAR
+1037 LFEPFAR
-1044 AAYLFDNGFGTPGYD
+1044 AAYLFDDGFGTLGYD

-1068 NNKTFVEN
+1068 NTKTFVD
-1076 GKDKIE
+1076 GTDKIE

-1088 LFVDDTKGDPEDN
+1088 LFVDDTKDPPKDN

-1117 GTGYS
+1117 GLGEYS
-1122 DDKVVKKVDPA
+1122 DDKVMKQTDPA
-1133 GDKGIKDYSFDGR
+1133 AEIKDYSFEGR
-1146 LNYKTGDD
+1146 LDYKTGDPVIKD
-1154 PFSNKIYWVADSK
+1154 KIYWVADSK
-1167 YYWGTNVT
+1167 YYWGTDVR
-1175 MKNMRSWFE
+1175 MKNMRSWFK
-1184 PKTEAGARAIESL
+1184 PKTEKGARAIESL

>member
-1 MKENYFYKMKRLLLF
+1 MKRLLLF

-47 WITLRNPSTTE
+47 WIDLKNPGSTD
-58 LKGSGGS
+58 LSGNGG
-65 EQADKLGIC
+65 ENDKLGIC
-74 FFISTEV
+74 FYIEKSG
-81 GQDHGEESTTLTW
+81 GQTTADNATTMRW
-94 NDERTW
+94 NDEKTW
-100 ELSANGGTRVFTA
+100 TIPAGQTVRFTENGGRD
-113 NGGHKLNGY
+113 NN
-122 MDGLTVGTT
+122 MDGLTVGNT
-131 YYLNIKIRDNSN
+131 YYLNIKIQDNGSIN
-143 FTNVN
+143 DKVSV
-148 ESWANARFIYGGKG
+148 SWANATFNYQGKQNGIYQISDFTKVSG
-162 FDGKYIVTDFEKVY
+162 FDV
-176 GFSDIIEA
+176 EA

-201 KDYKFKNGKTV
+201 TVYTFKNGKTI

-221 SNAKIFTFGWFDID
+221 SNDKIFTFGWFDTD

-243 DYEIKNPGRASYNGN
+243 NYEIKNPVETGRAGYNGK
-258 YYDIIPVANKDK
+258 YYDIIPVANQGA

-277 EHLRYKENGK
+277 EHLRYNENGTK
-287 ELDFTN
+287 LDFTKG

-298 GGSKDGFGI
+298 GGSKKGFGI
-307 PEANRTYGWNAGNG
+307 PEANGTYGWDAGDTSANG
-321 DANAEIK
+321 EIK

-345 TGSQVNAWGDKGEP
+345 TGSQVNAWGDEGEP

-387 HNSGNATFKYGSTEY
+387 HKSGNETFQYDSKTY
-402 NQTFYHVEKGT
+402 NQTFYHVEKDT
-413 TASPLGGMFEVTNSA
+413 EASPLGGMFEVTRSA

-457 RFTLDLNQNTWDFPL
+457 RFNLDLTQNAWDFPL

-484 VDETDPW
+484 VDGTDTW
-491 HAGDFITKTGN
+491 HAGDFTTKTGK
-502 VGEIKVCLNNSDGK
+502 VGEIKVCLNNSDGN

-536 NPNDAENAVEIDK
+536 NPYDAENAVKIDK
-549 ITVKGE
+549 ITVTGN
-555 MSVDDIYYLG
+555 MSVDDLYYLG

-580 ASVEGD
+580 ASVEGN
-586 QIPSIFAAGAPDQKL
+586 QIPAGFASMKDDETL
-601 KSIILPKN
+601 KEIILPSGLKT
-609 VSIGSYAFEDC
+609 IGAE
-620 QALETVKFSSDGK
+620 
-633 VMVGAGAFKGCKRL
+633 AFKGCKAL
-647 TNETI
+647 VNVIFQEGTGDVMIGSGAFMNCTALNNEQI

-657 HTQAAVMTGVFEGT
+657 HADAVI
-671 AASDIKIPGDITLIS
+671 ASDTFNGTNAENITLANDITYIGKQ
-686 ADAFKGT
+686 AFANTK
-693 PLKRLTL
+693 LKRFTL
-700 PAECTGKEVKVEPY
+700 PAKCEGKKVEVESY

-728 KSAYSDGNVDENA
+728 KSAYSSGKVDENA
-741 AREARTIGG
+741 ARKARTIGG
-750 DKKSLTLQ
+750 DTESLTLQ

-771 NNGDHATVGD
+771 NNGDHDDRSAANPD
-781 SGFDTEYHPD
+781 YHID
-791 ITADNF
+791 ITDTKKG
-797 NFGLI
+797 FGI
-802 ASGGNRKL
+802 FTSNSDYKL
-810 GHMKKYYWFKYSF
+810 GYMGLDYWFNYSF
-823 RVTEEDD
+823 RVMDEGD
-830 YTISAKMATG
+830 YILSAYMATG
-840 GNTTHPE
+840 NDKTVTPS
-847 FAIDGGSDRIIKE
+847 FSIDGGEKV
-860 LNIAGWNPWDNTE
+860 ATE
-873 AVIGNVRLK
+873 VKGGNWTPTQEYNVGSVRLT
-882 PGIHYITYYGD
+882 PGIHYVTFHGVKDSDI
-893 TNTDL
+893 
-898 DKFIIKK
+898 DKLVLKK
-905 GKDTG
+905 GTDTG
-910 ADTFV
+910 LRVIT
-915 PGLYTG
+915 PGQNHG
-921 SVVTEYRLTETDNPV
+921 RVVTEYKFTHTDNKV
-936 SILSSDKD
+936 DILFSDST

-956 VFPKETTNEMVS
+956 VFPEETTNDMVS

-1004 AKRTFNKK
+1004 ATRTFKTK

-1068 NNKTFVEN
+1068 NKNTFDEN
-1076 GKDKIE
+1076 GTEEIK

-1088 LFVDDTKGDPEDN
+1088 LFVDDTKGDPAGN

-1117 GTGYS
+1117 GLGYS
-1122 DDKVVKKVDPA
+1122 GDKVVKQVDPA
-1133 GDKGIKDYSFDGR
+1133 GEKGITDYSFVGR
-1146 LNYKTGDD
+1146 LDYKAGGDD
-1154 PFSNKIYWVADSK
+1154 AFPYKIYWVADSK
-1167 YYWGTNVT
+1167 YYWGKNVT
-1175 MKNMRSWFE
+1175 MKNMRSWFK
-1184 PKTEAGARAIESL
+1184 PNNEAGARAIESL

>member
-1 MKENYFYKMKRLLLF
+1 MKRLLLL
-16 AVFMTLPALWQYA
+16 AVFMMLPSLWQYA

-74 FFISTEV
+74 FFISTKP

-94 NDERTW
+94 NDEQTW
-100 ELSANGGTRVFTA
+100 ELSANGGIRVFTA
-113 NGGHKLNGY
+113 NGGHNLNGY
-122 MDGLTVGTT
+122 MDGLTMGTT

-148 ESWANARFIYGGKG
+148 ESWANATFKYGGKG
-162 FDGKYIVTDFEKVY
+162 SDGKYIVTDFEKVY

-189 LEAGKIYRLEQG
+189 LEAGKIYSLEQG

-212 TELWSDAKG
+212 TELWRDAKD
-221 SNAKIFTFGWFDID
+221 SEDKIFTFGWFDTN

-243 DYEIKNPGRASYNGN
+243 DYEIKNPAETERDRYNGN
-258 YYDIIPVANKDK
+258 YYDIIPVANKDE

-277 EHLRYKENGK
+277 EHLRYKNGT

-307 PEANRTYGWNAGNG
+307 PEANGTYGWNGG
-321 DANAEIK
+321 DTDTNVEIK

-334 IGAGKYQFDIS
+334 IGTGKYQFDIS

-374 GDSKD
+374 GDPKD

-387 HNSGNATFKYGSTEY
+387 HNSGNATFKYDSKTY
-402 NQTFYHVEKGT
+402 NQTFYHVEKDT
-413 TASPLGGMFEVTNSA
+413 EASPLGGMFEVTNSA

-457 RFTLDLNQNTWDFPL
+457 RFTLDLNKNAWDFPL
-472 QVSLKQ
+472 QVSLIH

-484 VDETDPW
+484 VDGTATW
-491 HAGDFITKTGN
+491 HAVDFTTKTGN
-502 VGEIKVCLNNSDGK
+502 VGEIKVCLNNINGE

-536 NPNDAENAVEIDK
+536 NPYDAKNAVEIDK
-549 ITVKGE
+549 ITVTGN

-565 DLVSAGKIANIDLSE
+565 DLVSAGKIAKIDLSA
-580 ASVEGD
+580 ASVKGD
-586 QIPSIFAAGAPDQKL
+586 QIPAGFASMKDDETL
-601 KSIILPKN
+601 EEIILPSGLKT
-609 VSIGSYAFEDC
+609 IGAE
-620 QALETVKFSSDGK
+620 
-633 VMVGAGAFKGCKRL
+633 AFKGCKAL
-647 TNETI
+647 VNVIFQEGTGDVMIGSGAFMNCTALNNEQI

-657 HTQAAVMTGVFEGT
+657 HADAVI
-671 AASDIKIPGDITLIS
+671 ASDTFNGTNAENITLANDITYIGKQ
-686 ADAFKGT
+686 AFANTK
-693 PLKRLTL
+693 LKRLTL
-700 PAECTGKEVKVEPY
+700 PATCEGKKVEVESY

-728 KSAYSDGNVDENA
+728 KSAYSGGTVDENA
-741 AREARTIGG
+741 AREARTIRK
-750 DKKSLTLQ
+750 DTESLTLQ

-771 NNGDHATVGD
+771 NNGDHDDRSAANPVIN
-781 SGFDTEYHPD
+781 YHID
-791 ITADNF
+791 ITDAQKG
-797 NFGLI
+797 FGIFALNP
-802 ASGGNRKL
+802 GYKL
-810 GHMKKYYWFKYSF
+810 GYMGLDYWFNYSF
-823 RVTEEDD
+823 RVMDEGD
-830 YTISAKMATG
+830 YILSAYMATG
-840 GNTTHPE
+840 NGQTVTPS
-847 FAIDGGSDRIIKE
+847 FSIDGGEKVQK
-860 LNIAGWNPWDNTE
+860 
-873 AVIGNVRLK
+873 AVTGGNWSPTQEYNVGSVHLT
-882 PGIHYITYYGD
+882 PGIHYVTFHGVKDSDI
-893 TNTDL
+893 
-898 DKFIIKK
+898 DKLVLKK
-905 GKDTG
+905 GTG
-910 ADTFV
+910 AGLSV
-915 PGLYTG
+915 IKPGQNHG
-921 SVVTEYRLTETDNPV
+921 RVVTEYKFTHTDNKV
-936 SILSSDKD
+936 DILSSDAT

-949 NANNCEV
+949 NPNNCEV
-956 VFPKETTNEMVS
+956 VFSEGTSNKMITD
-968 GYRDGKNNAGILGL
+968 YRDDTKNAGILWL

-1004 AKRTFNKK
+1004 ATRTFKTK

-1037 LAEPFAR
+1037 LVEPFAR

-1068 NNKTFVEN
+1068 NTNTFDEN
-1076 GKDKIE
+1076 GTEEIK

-1088 LFVDDTKGDPEDN
+1088 LFVDDKKGDPAGN

-1106 DITTPAASATV
+1106 DITTPAASENV
-1117 GTGYS
+1117 GMGDYS
-1122 DDKVVKKVDPA
+1122 GDKVMEQVDPA
-1133 GDKGIKDYSFDGR
+1133 KHITDYSFKGR
-1146 LNYKTGDD
+1146 LDYKAGGD
-1154 PFSNKIYWVADSK
+1154 PFPNKIYWVAGSK

-1184 PKTEAGARAIESL
+1184 PKTEKGARAIESL

>member
-1 MKENYFYKMKRLLLF
+1 MKRLLLL
-16 AVFMTLPALWQYA
+16 AVFMMLPSLWQYA

-47 WITLRNPSTTE
+47 WIDLKNPGSTD
-58 LKGSGGS
+58 LSGNGG
-65 EQADKLGIC
+65 ENDKLGIC
-74 FFISTEV
+74 FYIEKSG
-81 GQDHGEESTTLTW
+81 GQTTADNATTMRW
-94 NDERTW
+94 NDEKTW
-100 ELSANGGTRVFTA
+100 TIPAGQTVRFTENGGRD
-113 NGGHKLNGY
+113 NN
-122 MDGLTVGTT
+122 MDGLKVDGT
-131 YYLNIKIRDNSN
+131 YYLNIKIQDNNALDNKVS
-143 FTNVN
+143 V
-148 ESWANARFIYGGKG
+148 SWANAKFKYQGKENDKYQISDFTKVSG
-162 FDGKYIVTDFEKVY
+162 FVV
-176 GFSDIIEA
+176 EA
-184 GTGTV
+184 GSGTE
-189 LEAGKIYRLEQG
+189 LEAGKIYSLEQG
-201 KDYKFKNGKTV
+201 TVYTFKNGKTV

-221 SNAKIFTFGWFDID
+221 SNDNIFTFGWFDTD

-243 DYEIKNPGRASYNGN
+243 NYEIKNPVETGRAGYNGK
-258 YYDIIPVANKDK
+258 YYDIIPVANQGA
-270 TEVQDRY
+270 TEVQDKY
-277 EHLRYKENGK
+277 EHLRYKNGT

-307 PEANRTYGWNAGNG
+307 PEANGTYGWNAGNG
-321 DANAEIK
+321 DDNAEIK

-345 TGSQVNAWGDKGEP
+345 TGSQVNAWGDDGEP

-366 YKRWSLPM
+366 YKRWSLPL
-374 GDSKD
+374 GDSND

-387 HNSGNATFKYGSTEY
+387 CQPGNATFEYGGTTY
-402 NQTFYHVEKGT
+402 NQTFYHVEKNT
-413 TASPLGGMFEVTNSA
+413 EASPLGGMFEVTRSA

-457 RFTLDLNQNTWDFPL
+457 RFNLDLTQNAWDFPL

-478 RPYDSD
+478 RPYGRD
-484 VDETDPW
+484 VDGTETW
-491 HAGDFITKTGN
+491 HAGDFTTKTGK
-502 VGEIKVCLNNSDGK
+502 VGEIKVCLNNNNGE

-536 NPNDAENAVEIDK
+536 NPYDAKNAVEIDK
-549 ITVKGE
+549 IKVKGN

-586 QIPSIFAAGAPDQKL
+586 QIPAGFASMKDDETL
-601 KSIILPKN
+601 KEIILPSGLKT
-609 VSIGSYAFEDC
+609 IGAE
-620 QALETVKFSSDGK
+620 
-633 VMVGAGAFKGCKRL
+633 AFKGCKAL
-647 TNETI
+647 AKVIFQEGTGDVMIGSGAFMNCTALDNEQI

-657 HTQAAVMTGVFEGT
+657 HADAVI
-671 AASDIKIPGDITLIS
+671 ASDTFNGTNAEDITLANDITYIGKQ
-686 ADAFKGT
+686 AFANT
-693 PLKRLTL
+693 NLKRLTL
-700 PAECTGKEVKVEPY
+700 PATCEGKKVEVESY

-728 KSAYSDGNVDENA
+728 KSAYSGDKVDENA

-771 NNGDHATVGD
+771 NNGDHDDRSKANPVT
-781 SGFDTEYHPD
+781 TYHID
-791 ITADNF
+791 ITDTQKG
-797 NFGLI
+797 FGIFALTP
-802 ASGGNRKL
+802 APGYKL
-810 GHMKKYYWFKYSF
+810 GYMGLDYWFNYSF
-823 RVTEEDD
+823 RVMDEGE
-830 YTISAKMATG
+830 YILSAYMATG
-840 GNTTHPE
+840 KGQTVTPS
-847 FAIDGGSDRIIKE
+847 FSIDGGEKVATTVTGGD
-860 LNIAGWNPWDNTE
+860 WTPTTE
-873 AVIGNVRLK
+873 YNVGSVRLT
-882 PGIHYITYYGD
+882 PGIHYVTFHGVKDSDI
-893 TNTDL
+893 
-898 DKFIIKK
+898 DKLVLKK
-905 GKDTG
+905 GTG
-910 ADTFV
+910 AGLLVIT
-915 PGLYTG
+915 PGQNHG
-921 SVVTEYRLTETDNPV
+921 RVVTEYKFTHTDNKV
-936 SILSSDKD
+936 DILSSDAT

-949 NANNCEV
+949 YANNCEV
-956 VFPKETTNEMVS
+956 VFPKGTTDVMVS

-982 LTKTVSEDAPYDVVY
+982 LTKTVSEDLPYDVVY

-1004 AKRTFNKK
+1004 AKRTFKTK

-1037 LAEPFAR
+1037 LVEPFAR

-1068 NNKTFVEN
+1068 NKNTFDEN
-1076 GKDKIE
+1076 GTEEIK

-1088 LFVDDTKGDPEDN
+1088 LFVDDTKDAPKGN

-1106 DITTPAASATV
+1106 DITTPAASDTV
-1117 GTGYS
+1117 GMGYI
-1122 DDKVVKKVDPA
+1122 DDKVMKQVDPA
-1133 GDKGIKDYSFDGR
+1133 YEKLITDYSFVGR
-1146 LNYKTGDD
+1146 LNYKAGDAAISD
-1154 PFSNKIYWVADSK
+1154 NIYWVADSK

-1184 PKTEAGARAIESL
+1184 PKTEKGARAIESL

-1242 KGVYIVNGNK
+1242 KGIYIVNGNK

>member
-29 GAQVT
+29 GAKVT

-47 WITLRNPSTTE
+47 WIDLKNPGSTE
-58 LKGSGGS
+58 LRGNGG
-65 EQADKLGIC
+65 ENDKLGIC
-74 FFISTEV
+74 FYIEKS
-81 GQDHGEESTTLTW
+81 GEQTTADNATTMRW
-94 NDERTW
+94 NDATNWSIPAGETVRFT
-100 ELSANGGTRVFTA
+100 ETGGRD
-113 NGGHKLNGY
+113 NN
-122 MDGLTVGTT
+122 MDGLKVGGT
-131 YYLNIKIRDNSN
+131 YYLNIKIQDNNALNDKVS
-143 FTNVN
+143 V
-148 ESWANARFIYGGKG
+148 SWANATFKYQGKENDKYLISDFTKVSG
-162 FDGKYIVTDFEKVY
+162 FVVETG
-176 GFSDIIEA
+176 S
-184 GTGTV
+184 GTV
-189 LEAGKIYRLEQG
+189 LEAGKIYSLEKG
-201 KDYKFKNGKTV
+201 AVYKFKNGKTV
-212 TELWSDAKG
+212 TELWRDAKG
-221 SNAKIFTFGWFDID
+221 SDDKIFTFGWFDTK
-235 GKFLGVSG
+235 GTFLGVSG
-243 DYEIKNPGRASYNGN
+243 NYEIKNPVETGRAGYNGK
-258 YYDIIPVANKDK
+258 YYDIIPVANQGA
-270 TEVQDRY
+270 TEVQDKY
-277 EHLRYKENGK
+277 EHLRYKNGT

-307 PEANRTYGWNAGNG
+307 PEANGTYGWNAGNG
-321 DANAEIK
+321 DDNAEIK

-345 TGSQVNAWGDKGEP
+345 TGSQVNAWGDDGEP

-374 GDSKD
+374 ADSND

-387 HNSGNATFKYGSTEY
+387 CQPGNATFEYGSKTY
-402 NQTFYHVEKGT
+402 NQTFYHVEKNT
-413 TASPLGGMFEVTNSA
+413 EASPLGGMFEVTRSA

-457 RFTLDLNQNTWDFPL
+457 RFNLDLTQNAWDFPL

-478 RPYDSD
+478 RPYDRD
-484 VDETDPW
+484 VDGTNTW
-491 HAGDFITKTGN
+491 HAGDFTTKTDN
-502 VGEIKVCLNNSDGK
+502 VGEIKVCLNNIDGK

-536 NPNDAENAVEIDK
+536 NPYDAENAVEIDK
-549 ITVKGE
+549 ITVKGK

-580 ASVEGD
+580 ASVEGN
-586 QIPSIFAAGAPDQKL
+586 QIPAGFASMKDDETL
-601 KSIILPKN
+601 KEIILP
-609 VSIGSYAFEDC
+609 SG
-620 QALETVKFSSDGK
+620 LETI
-633 VMVGAGAFKGCKRL
+633 GAEAFKGCKAL
-647 TNETI
+647 ETVTFSSGDKVMIGSGAFMNCTALKNAQI

-657 HTQAAVMTGVFEGT
+657 HADAVI
-671 AASDIKIPGDITLIS
+671 ASDTFNGTKAEDITLANDITYIGKQ
-686 ADAFKGT
+686 AFANT
-693 PLKRLTL
+693 NLKRLTL
-700 PAECTGKEVKVEPY
+700 PATCTGKEIKVEPY

-728 KSAYSDGNVDENA
+728 KSAYSGDKVDENA

-750 DKKSLTLQ
+750 DTESLTLQ

-771 NNGDHATVGD
+771 NNGDHDDRSAANPD
-781 SGFDTEYHPD
+781 YHID
-791 ITADNF
+791 ITDTKKG
-797 NFGLI
+797 FGIFALNPDP
-802 ASGGNRKL
+802 GYKL
-810 GHMKKYYWFKYSF
+810 GYMGLDYWFNYSF
-823 RVTEEDD
+823 RVMDEGD
-830 YTISAKMATG
+830 YILSAYMATG
-840 GNTTHPE
+840 NDKTVTPS
-847 FAIDGGSDRIIKE
+847 FSIDGGEKVATTVTGG
-860 LNIAGWNPWDNTE
+860 NWTPTTE
-873 AVIGNVRLK
+873 YNVGSVHLT
-882 PGIHYITYYGD
+882 PGIHYVTFHGVKDSDI
-893 TNTDL
+893 
-898 DKFIIKK
+898 DKLVLKK
-905 GKDTG
+905 GTDTG
-910 ADTFV
+910 LRVIT
-915 PGLYTG
+915 PGQNHG
-921 SVVTEYRLTETDNPV
+921 RVVTEYKFTHTDNKV
-936 SILSSDKD
+936 DILFSDST

-949 NANNCEV
+949 KANNCEV
-956 VFPKETTNEMVS
+956 VFPDGTTDDMVS

-1004 AKRTFNKK
+1004 ATRTFNKK

-1068 NNKTFVEN
+1068 NTKTFDEN
-1076 GKDKIE
+1076 GTDKIE

-1088 LFVDDTKGDPEDN
+1088 LFVDNTKGDPKDN

-1117 GTGYS
+1117 GMGKYS

-1133 GDKGIKDYSFDGR
+1133 GAKGITDYSFEGR
-1146 LNYKTGDD
+1146 LDYNGDD
-1154 PFSNKIYWVADSK
+1154 AISDKIYWVADSK

-1175 MKNMRSWFE
+1175 MKNMRSWFK
-1184 PKTEAGARAIESL
+1184 PKTKAGARAIESL

>member
-47 WITLRNPSTTE
+47 WIDLKNPGSTD
-58 LKGSGGS
+58 LSGNGGKN
-65 EQADKLGIC
+65 DKLGIC
-74 FFISTEV
+74 FFIEQS
-81 GQDHGEESTTLTW
+81 GEQTTADNATTMRW
-94 NDERTW
+94 NDATKWSIPAGETVRFT
-100 ELSANGGTRVFTA
+100 ETGGRD
-113 NGGHKLNGY
+113 NN
-122 MDGLTVGTT
+122 MDGLTEGTT
-131 YYLNIKIRDNSN
+131 YYLNIKIQDNSALDN
-143 FTNVN
+143 KVSV
-148 ESWANARFIYGGKG
+148 SWANATFKYQGKQQNGIYQISDFKKVSG
-162 FDGKYIVTDFEKVY
+162 FVV
-176 GFSDIIEA
+176 EA

-189 LEAGKIYRLEQG
+189 LEAGKIYRLEQNTVYTF
-201 KDYKFKNGKTV
+201 KDGKTV
-212 TELWSDAKG
+212 KELWSDAKG
-221 SNAKIFTFGWFDID
+221 SNDKIFTFGWFDTK
-235 GKFLGVSG
+235 GTFLGVSG
-243 DYEIKNPGRASYNGN
+243 DYEIKNPGRADYNGN

-277 EHLRYKENGK
+277 EHLRYKENGT
-287 ELDFTN
+287 ELDFTQLDFTH

-298 GGSKDGFGI
+298 GGSKKGFGI
-307 PEANRTYGWNAGNG
+307 PEANGTYGWNAGNG
-321 DANAEIK
+321 DDNAEIK

-345 TGSQVNAWGDKGEP
+345 TGSQVNAWGDEGEP

-387 HNSGNATFKYGSTEY
+387 HNSGNATFEYGSKTY
-402 NQTFYHVEKGT
+402 NQTFYHVEKNT

-457 RFTLDLNQNTWDFPL
+457 RFNLDLTQNAWDFPL

-478 RPYDSD
+478 RPYGRD
-484 VDETDPW
+484 VDGTETW
-491 HAGDFITKTGN
+491 HAGDFTTKTGK
-502 VGEIKVCLNNSDGK
+502 VGEIKVCLNNNNGE

-536 NPNDAENAVEIDK
+536 NPYDAKNAVEIDK
-549 ITVKGE
+549 IKVKGN

-586 QIPSIFAAGAPDQKL
+586 QIPAGFASMKDDETL
-601 KSIILPKN
+601 KEIILPR
-609 VSIGSYAFEDC
+609 D
-620 QALETVKFSSDGK
+620 LETI
-633 VMVGAGAFKGCKRL
+633 GAEAFKGCKAL
-647 TNETI
+647 VNVIFQEGTGDVMIGSGAFMDCKALDNAQI

-657 HTQAAVMTGVFEGT
+657 HADAVI
-671 AASDIKIPGDITLIS
+671 ASDTFNGTKAEDITLANDITYIGKQ
-686 ADAFKGT
+686 AFANT
-693 PLKRLTL
+693 NLKRLTL
-700 PAECTGKEVKVEPY
+700 PATCEGKKVEVKPY
-714 ENWVMPGAIGKVFV
+714 ENWVMPGAIGSVFV
-728 KSAYSDGNVDENA
+728 GTYYNNGELDIDK
-741 AREARTIGG
+741 ARTART
-750 DKKSLTLQ
+750 LTGTVTEISIE

-771 NNGDHATVGD
+771 NNGDHDDRSEAKPVIN
-781 SGFDTEYHPD
+781 YHID
-791 ITADNF
+791 ITDTQKG
-797 NFGLI
+797 FGI
-802 ASGGNRKL
+802 FTSNSDYKL
-810 GHMKKYYWFKYSF
+810 GYMGLDYWFNYSF
-823 RVTEEDD
+823 RVMDEGD
-830 YTISAKMATG
+830 YILSAYMATG
-840 GNTTHPE
+840 DGQTVTPS
-847 FAIDGGSDRIIKE
+847 FSIDGGEKVATEVKDG
-860 LNIAGWNPWDNTE
+860 NWNPTQE
-873 AVIGNVRLK
+873 YNVGRVHLT
-882 PGIHYITYYGD
+882 PGIHYVTFHGVKDSDI
-893 TNTDL
+893 
-898 DKFIIKK
+898 DKLVLKK
-905 GKDTG
+905 GTDTG
-910 ADTFV
+910 LPVIT
-915 PGLYTG
+915 PGQNCG
-921 SVVTEYRLTETDNPV
+921 RVVTEYKFTHTANKVE
-936 SILSSDKD
+936 ILSSDAT
-944 AFSGV
+944 AFRGV

-956 VFPKETTNEMVS
+956 VFPDGTTNDMVS
-968 GYRDGKNNAGILGL
+968 GYRDGDNNAGILGL

-1004 AKRTFNKK
+1004 ATRTFNKK

-1027 LKNATSEDGT
+1027 LKNAKSEDGT
-1037 LAEPFAR
+1037 LDEPFAR

-1068 NNKTFVEN
+1068 NKKTFDEK
-1076 GKDKIE
+1076 GTEEIK

-1088 LFVDDTKGDPEDN
+1088 LFVDNTKGDPAGN

-1117 GTGYS
+1117 GLGYS
-1122 DDKVVKKVDPA
+1122 GDKVMRQVDPA
-1133 GDKGIKDYSFDGR
+1133 DGKGITDYSFKGR
-1146 LNYKTGDD
+1146 LYYKDGDAAI
-1154 PFSNKIYWVADSK
+1154 SNKIYWVADSK

-1184 PKTEAGARAIESL
+1184 PKTEKGARAIESL

-1222 IYSLCGRLIS
+1222 IYSVSGRLIS

>member
-1 MKENYFYKMKRLLLF
+1 MKRLLLL
-16 AVFMTLPALWQYA
+16 AVFMMLPSLWQYA

-47 WITLRNPSTTE
+47 WIE
-58 LKGSGGS
+58 LKNPGSTYLSGNGG
-65 EQADKLGIC
+65 ENDKLGIC
-74 FFISTEV
+74 FYIENSGGQTTTENATTMRWNDQTTWSIAA
-81 GQDHGEESTTLTW
+81 GSTTRFT
-94 NDERTW
+94 ET
-100 ELSANGGTRVFTA
+100 GGR
-113 NGGHKLNGY
+113 NNN
-122 MDGLTVGTT
+122 MDGLTVGGT
-131 YYLNIKIRDNSN
+131 YYLNIKIQDNSALN
-143 FTNVN
+143 NKVSV
-148 ESWANARFIYGGKG
+148 SWANATFKYQGKQNGIYQISDFTKVSG
-162 FDGKYIVTDFEKVY
+162 FDV
-176 GFSDIIEA
+176 EA

-201 KDYKFKNGKTV
+201 TVYTFKNGKTI

-221 SNAKIFTFGWFDID
+221 SNDKIFTFGWFDTD

-243 DYEIKNPGRASYNGN
+243 NYEIKNPVETGRAGYNGK
-258 YYDIIPVANKDK
+258 YYDIIPVANQGA

-277 EHLRYKENGK
+277 EHLRYNENGTK
-287 ELDFTN
+287 LDFTKG

-298 GGSKDGFGI
+298 GGSKKGFGI
-307 PEANRTYGWNAGNG
+307 PEANGTYGWDAGDTSANG
-321 DANAEIK
+321 EIK

-345 TGSQVNAWGDKGEP
+345 TGSQVNAWGDEGEP

-387 HNSGNATFKYGSTEY
+387 HKSGNETFQYDSKTY
-402 NQTFYHVEKGT
+402 NQTFYHVEKDT
-413 TASPLGGMFEVTNSA
+413 EASPLGGMFEVTRSA

-457 RFTLDLNQNTWDFPL
+457 RFNLDLTQNAWDFPL

-478 RPYDSD
+478 RPNDCD
-484 VDETDPW
+484 VDGTDTW
-491 HAGDFITKTGN
+491 HAGDFTNKTGN
-502 VGEIKVCLNNSDGK
+502 VGEIKVCLNNIDGK

-536 NPNDAENAVEIDK
+536 NPYDAENAVKIDK
-549 ITVKGE
+549 ITVTGN
-555 MSVDDIYYLG
+555 MSVDDLYYLG

-580 ASVEGD
+580 ASVEGN
-586 QIPSIFAAGAPDQKL
+586 QIPAGFASMKDDETL
-601 KSIILPKN
+601 KEIILPSGLKT
-609 VSIGSYAFEDC
+609 IGAE
-620 QALETVKFSSDGK
+620 
-633 VMVGAGAFKGCKRL
+633 AFKGCKAL
-647 TNETI
+647 ETVTFSSGDKVMIGSGAFMNCTTLGNEQI

-657 HTQAAVMTGVFEGT
+657 HADAVI
-671 AASDIKIPGDITLIS
+671 ASDTFKGTKAEDITLANDITYIGKQ
-686 ADAFKGT
+686 AFANT
-693 PLKRLTL
+693 NLKRLTL
-700 PAECTGKEVKVEPY
+700 PATCEGYEVNEESY
-714 ENWVMPGAIGKVFV
+714 QNWVMPGAIGKVFV
-728 KSAYSDGNVDENA
+728 KSAYSGGKVDENA
-741 AREARTIGG
+741 AREARTIGE
-750 DKKSLTLQ
+750 DKESLTLQ

-771 NNGDHATVGD
+771 NNGDHDDRSEAKPVIN
-781 SGFDTEYHPD
+781 YHID
-791 ITADNF
+791 ITDTQKG
-797 NFGLI
+797 FGI
-802 ASGGNRKL
+802 FTSNSDYKL
-810 GHMKKYYWFKYSF
+810 GYMGLDYWFNYSF
-823 RVTEEDD
+823 RVMDEGD
-830 YTISAKMATG
+830 YILSAYMATG
-840 GNTTHPE
+840 NGQTVTPS
-847 FAIDGGSDRIIKE
+847 FSIDGGEKVQRAVTGG
-860 LNIAGWNPWDNTE
+860 NWTPTTE
-873 AVIGNVRLK
+873 YNVGSVHLT
-882 PGIHYITYYGD
+882 PGIHYVTFHGVKDSDI
-893 TNTDL
+893 
-898 DKFIIKK
+898 DKLVLKK
-905 GKDTG
+905 GTDTG
-910 ADTFV
+910 LPVIT
-915 PGLYTG
+915 PGQNCG
-921 SVVTEYRLTETDNPV
+921 RVVTEYKFTHTANKVE
-936 SILSSDKD
+936 ILSSDAT
-944 AFSGV
+944 AFRGV

-956 VFPKETTNEMVS
+956 VFPKETTDEMVS
-968 GYRDGKNNAGILGL
+968 GYRDGNNNAGILGL

-1004 AKRTFNKK
+1004 ATRTFNKK

-1068 NNKTFVEN
+1068 NKKIFDKN
-1076 GKDKIE
+1076 GTEEIK

-1088 LFVDDTKGDPEDN
+1088 LFVDDAKGDPEGN

-1122 DDKVVKKVDPA
+1122 GDKVVKQVDPA
-1133 GDKGIKDYSFDGR
+1133 GEKGITDYSFEGSLD
-1146 LNYKTGDD
+1146 YKTGAT
-1154 PFSNKIYWVADSK
+1154 PFIDKIYWVADSK
-1167 YYWGTNVT
+1167 YYWGKNVT
-1175 MKNMRSWFE
+1175 MKNMRSWFK
-1184 PKTEAGARAIESL
+1184 PNNAAGARAIESL

>member
-1 MKENYFYKMKRLLLF
+1 MKENYFCKMKRLLLL
-16 AVFMTLPALWQYA
+16 AVFMMLPSLWQYA

-47 WITLRNPSTTE
+47 WIE
-58 LKGSGGS
+58 LKNPGSTYLSGNGG
-65 EQADKLGIC
+65 ENDKLGIC
-74 FFISTEV
+74 FYIEKSGGQTTTENATTMRWNDQTTWSIAA
-81 GQDHGEESTTLTW
+81 GSTTRFT
-94 NDERTW
+94 ET
-100 ELSANGGTRVFTA
+100 GGR
-113 NGGHKLNGY
+113 NNN
-122 MDGLTVGTT
+122 MDGLTVGGT
-131 YYLNIKIRDNSN
+131 YYLNIKIQDNSALN
-143 FTNVN
+143 NKVSV
-148 ESWANARFIYGGKG
+148 SWANATFKYQGKKNGIYQISDFTKVSG
-162 FDGKYIVTDFEKVY
+162 FVV
-176 GFSDIIEA
+176 EA
-184 GTGTV
+184 GSGTE

-201 KDYKFKNGKTV
+201 TVYTFKNGKTV
-212 TELWSDAKG
+212 TELWRDAKG
-221 SNAKIFTFGWFDID
+221 SNDKIFTFGWFDTD

-243 DYEIKNPGRASYNGN
+243 NYEIKNPVETGRAGYNGK
-258 YYDIIPVANKDK
+258 YYDIIPVANQGA
-270 TEVQDRY
+270 TEVQDKY
-277 EHLRYKENGK
+277 EHLRYKNGT

-307 PEANRTYGWNAGNG
+307 PEANGTYGWNAGNG
-321 DANAEIK
+321 DDNAEIK

-345 TGSQVNAWGDKGEP
+345 TGSQVNAWGDEGEP

-374 GDSKD
+374 ADSND

-387 HNSGNATFKYGSTEY
+387 CQPGNATFDYGGTQY
-402 NQTFYHVEKGT
+402 NQTFYHVEKDID
-413 TASPLGGMFEVTNSA
+413 ASPLGGMFEVTRSA

-457 RFTLDLNQNTWDFPL
+457 RFTLDLTQKTWDFPL
-472 QVSLKQ
+472 QVSLIH
-478 RPYDSD
+478 RPYGGD
-484 VDETDPW
+484 VDGTETW
-491 HAGDFITKTGN
+491 HASDFTTKIGN
-502 VGEIKVCLNNSDGK
+502 VGEIKVCLNNK
-516 KRISLRDALRLDW
+516 KEKRISLRDALRLDW

-700 PAECTGKEVKVEPY
+700 PAKCTGKEVKVESY

-741 AREARTIGG
+741 AREARTIGE
-750 DKKSLTLQ
+750 DKESLTLQ

-771 NNGDHATVGD
+771 NNGDHDDRSAANPETN
-781 SGFDTEYHPD
+781 YHID
-791 ITADNF
+791 ITDTQKG
-797 NFGLI
+797 FGI
-802 ASGGNRKL
+802 FTSNSDYKL
-810 GHMKKYYWFKYSF
+810 GYMGLDYWFNYSF
-823 RVTEEDD
+823 RVMDEGD
-830 YTISAKMATG
+830 YILSAYMATG
-840 GNTTHPE
+840 DGQTVTPS
-847 FAIDGGSDRIIKE
+847 FSIDGGEKVQRAVTGG
-860 LNIAGWNPWDNTE
+860 NWTPTTE
-873 AVIGNVRLK
+873 YNVGSVHLT
-882 PGIHYITYYGD
+882 PGIHYVTFHGVKDSDI
-893 TNTDL
+893 
-898 DKFIIKK
+898 DKLVLKK
-905 GKDTG
+905 GTDTG
-910 ADTFV
+910 LLVIT
-915 PGLYTG
+915 PGQNHG
-921 SVVTEYRLTETDNPV
+921 RVVTEYKFTHTTNPV
-936 SILSSDKD
+936 SILSADKD

-956 VFPKETTNEMVS
+956 VFPGGTTDKMVS

-1004 AKRTFNKK
+1004 ATRTFKTK

-1037 LAEPFAR
+1037 LADPFAR

-1068 NNKTFVEN
+1068 NKNTFDEN
-1076 GKDKIE
+1076 GTEEIK

-1088 LFVDDTKGDPEDN
+1088 LFVDDTKGDPAGN

-1106 DITTPAASATV
+1106 DITTPAASAAV
-1117 GTGYS
+1117 GLGYS
-1122 DDKVVKKVDPA
+1122 DDNKVVKKVDPA
-1133 GDKGIKDYSFDGR
+1133 DDKGITDYSFVGR
-1146 LNYKTGDD
+1146 LDYKTGDAAISD
-1154 PFSNKIYWVADSK
+1154 NIYWVADSK
-1167 YYWGTNVT
+1167 YYWGKNVT

-1184 PKTEAGARAIESL
+1184 PKSEVGARAIESL

>member
-1 MKENYFYKMKRLLLF
+1 MKRLLLF

-47 WITLRNPSTTE
+47 WIDLKNPGSTN
-58 LKGSGGS
+58 LSGNGN
-65 EQADKLGIC
+65 DKLGIC
-74 FFISTEV
+74 FYIETSG
-81 GQDHGEESTTLTW
+81 GQTTADNATTMRW
-94 NDERTW
+94 NDEKTW
-100 ELSANGGTRVFTA
+100 TIPAGKTVRFTENGGRDK
-113 NGGHKLNGY
+113 N
-122 MDGLTVGTT
+122 MDGLKEGGT
-131 YYLNIKIRDNSN
+131 YYLNIKIQDNIALDNKVS
-143 FTNVN
+143 V
-148 ESWANARFIYGGKG
+148 SWANATFKYQGKENDKYLISDFTKVSG
-162 FDGKYIVTDFEKVY
+162 FVV
-176 GFSDIIEA
+176 EA

-189 LEAGKIYRLEQG
+189 LEAGKIYSLEQG

-212 TELWSDAKG
+212 TELWRDAKD
-221 SNAKIFTFGWFDID
+221 SEDKIFTFGWFDTN

-243 DYEIKNPGRASYNGN
+243 DYEIKNPAETERDRYNGN
-258 YYDIIPVANKDK
+258 YYDIIPVANKDE

-307 PEANRTYGWNAGNG
+307 PEANGKYGWNAGN
-321 DANAEIK
+321 DAANAEIK

-374 GDSKD
+374 GDKD

-387 HNSGNATFKYGSTEY
+387 HNSGNATFKYGSTTY

-472 QVSLKQ
+472 QVSLIH

-484 VDETDPW
+484 VDGTETW
-491 HAGDFITKTGN
+491 HAGDFTTKTGN

-536 NPNDAENAVEIDK
+536 NPYDAKNAVEIDK
-549 ITVKGE
+549 IKVKGN

-586 QIPSIFAAGAPDQKL
+586 QIPAGFASMKDDETL
-601 KSIILPKN
+601 KEIILPSGLKT
-609 VSIGSYAFEDC
+609 IGAE
-620 QALETVKFSSDGK
+620 
-633 VMVGAGAFKGCKRL
+633 AFKGCKAL
-647 TNETI
+647 AKVIFQEGTGDVMIGSGAFMNCTALDNEQI

-657 HTQAAVMTGVFEGT
+657 HADAVI
-671 AASDIKIPGDITLIS
+671 ASDTFNGTKAEDITLANDITYIGKQ
-686 ADAFKGT
+686 AFANT
-693 PLKRLTL
+693 NLKRLTL
-700 PAECTGKEVKVEPY
+700 PATCEGKKVEVESY

-728 KSAYSDGNVDENA
+728 KSAYSGGKVDENA
-741 AREARTIGG
+741 ARKARTIGG
-750 DKKSLTLQ
+750 DTESLTLQ

-771 NNGDHATVGD
+771 NNGDHDDRSEAKPVIN
-781 SGFDTEYHPD
+781 YHID
-791 ITADNF
+791 ITDEKKG
-797 NFGLI
+797 FGI
-802 ASGGNRKL
+802 FASNPDYKL
-810 GHMKKYYWFKYSF
+810 GYMGLDYWFNYSF
-823 RVTEEDD
+823 RVMDEGDYILSAYMATENDKTVTPSFSIDGGEKVA
-830 YTISAKMATG
+830 TTVTG
-840 GNTTHPE
+840 GNWTPTTE
-847 FAIDGGSDRIIKE
+847 Y
-860 LNIAGWNPWDNTE
+860 
-873 AVIGNVRLK
+873 NVGRVHLT
-882 PGIHYITYYGD
+882 PGIHYVTFHGVKDSDI
-893 TNTDL
+893 
-898 DKFIIKK
+898 DKLVLKK
-905 GKDTG
+905 GTG
-910 ADTFV
+910 AVSPVIT
-915 PGLYTG
+915 PGQNHG
-921 SVVTEYRLTETDNPV
+921 RVVTEYKFTHTAEKVD
-936 SILSSDKD
+936 ILSSDAT
-944 AFSGV
+944 AFRGV
-949 NANNCEV
+949 YANNCEV
-956 VFPKETTNEMVS
+956 VFPEETTNDMVK
-968 GYRDGKNNAGILGL
+968 GYRDGNKNAGILGL
-982 LTKTVSEDAPYDVVY
+982 LTKTVSEDLPYDVVY
-997 QEHADVK
+997 QKHADVK

-1037 LAEPFAR
+1037 LVEPFAR
-1044 AAYLFDNGFGTPGYD
+1044 AAYLFDDGFGTPGYD

-1068 NNKTFVEN
+1068 NKNTFDEN
-1076 GKDKIE
+1076 GTEEIE

-1088 LFVDDTKGDPEDN
+1088 LFVNETKGDPKGN

-1106 DITTPAASATV
+1106 DITTPAASKTV
-1117 GTGYS
+1117 GMGYD
-1122 DDKVVKKVDPA
+1122 DDKVMEQVDPA
-1133 GDKGIKDYSFDGR
+1133 AKKGIKDYSFEGR
-1146 LNYKTGDD
+1146 LNYKTDD
-1154 PFSNKIYWVADSK
+1154 PAIQDKIYWVADSK

-1175 MKNMRSWFE
+1175 MKNMRSWFK
-1184 PKTEAGARAIESL
+1184 PKTGAGARAIESL

>member
-1 MKENYFYKMKRLLLF
+1 MKRLLLF

-47 WITLRNPSTTE
+47 WIDLKNPGSTD
-58 LKGSGGS
+58 LSGNGG
-65 EQADKLGIC
+65 ENDKLGIC
-74 FFISTEV
+74 FYIEKSGGQTTTENATTMRWNDQTTWSIAA
-81 GQDHGEESTTLTW
+81 GSTTRFT
-94 NDERTW
+94 ET
-100 ELSANGGTRVFTA
+100 GGR
-113 NGGHKLNGY
+113 NNN
-122 MDGLTVGTT
+122 MDGLTEGGT
-131 YYLNIKIRDNSN
+131 YYLNIKIQDNSALN
-143 FTNVN
+143 NKVSV
-148 ESWANARFIYGGKG
+148 SWANATFKYQGKNNGIYQISDFTKVSG
-162 FDGKYIVTDFEKVY
+162 FVV
-176 GFSDIIEA
+176 EA
-184 GTGTV
+184 GSGTE

-201 KDYKFKNGKTV
+201 TVYTFKNGKTV
-212 TELWSDAKG
+212 TELWRDAKG
-221 SNAKIFTFGWFDID
+221 SDDKIFTFGWFDTN

-243 DYEIKNPGRASYNGN
+243 DYEIKNPAETGRDGYNGN
-258 YYDIIPVANKDK
+258 YYDIIPVADPGAA
-270 TEVQDRY
+270 EVQNKY
-277 EHLRYKENGK
+277 KHLKYSGGTA
-287 ELDFTN
+287 LDLTD

-307 PEANRTYGWNAGNG
+307 PEANGTYGWNAGNG
-321 DANAEIK
+321 DDNAEIK

-345 TGSQVNAWGDKGEP
+345 TGSQVNAWGDEGEP

-366 YKRWSLPM
+366 YKRWSLPL
-374 GDSKD
+374 GDSND

-387 HNSGNATFKYGSTEY
+387 CQPGNATFEYGGTTY
-402 NQTFYHVEKGT
+402 NQTFYHVEKNT
-413 TASPLGGMFEVTNSA
+413 EASPLGGMFEVTRSA

-457 RFTLDLNQNTWDFPL
+457 RFTLDLNQKTWDFPL

-484 VDETDPW
+484 VDETDTW
-491 HAGDFITKTGN
+491 HAGDFTTKTGN

-536 NPNDAENAVEIDK
+536 NPYDAENAVKIDK
-549 ITVKGE
+549 IKVKGN

-580 ASVEGD
+580 ASVEGN
-586 QIPSIFAAGAPDQKL
+586 QIPAGFASMKDDETL
-601 KSIILPKN
+601 KEIILP
-609 VSIGSYAFEDC
+609 SG
-620 QALETVKFSSDGK
+620 LETI
-633 VMVGAGAFKGCKRL
+633 GAEAFKGCKAL
-647 TNETI
+647 AKVIFQEGTGDVMIGSGAFMNCTALDNEQI
-652 QNIIN
+652 QNIIK
-657 HTQAAVMTGVFEGT
+657 HADAVI
-671 AASDIKIPGDITLIS
+671 ASDTFNGTKAEDITLAKDITYIGKQ
-686 ADAFKGT
+686 AFANT
-693 PLKRLTL
+693 NLKRLTL
-700 PAECTGKEVKVEPY
+700 PATCEGKKVEVESY

-728 KSAYSDGNVDENA
+728 KSAYSGGKVDENA
-741 AREARTIGG
+741 AREARTIGE
-750 DKKSLTLQ
+750 DKESLTLQ

-771 NNGDHATVGD
+771 NNGDHDDRSVDNPVINYHIDINDTKK
-781 SGFDTEYHPD
+781 GFGIFPSNSDY
-791 ITADNF
+791 
-797 NFGLI
+797 
-802 ASGGNRKL
+802 KL
-810 GHMKKYYWFKYSF
+810 GYMGLDYWFNYSF
-823 RVTEEDD
+823 RVMDEGD
-830 YTISAKMATG
+830 YILSAYMATG
-840 GNTTHPE
+840 NDKTVTPS
-847 FAIDGGSDRIIKE
+847 FSIDGGEKVQRAVTGG
-860 LNIAGWNPWDNTE
+860 NWTPTTE
-873 AVIGNVRLK
+873 YNVGSVHLT
-882 PGIHYITYYGD
+882 PGIHYVTFHGVKDSDI
-893 TNTDL
+893 
-898 DKFIIKK
+898 DKLVLKK
-905 GKDTG
+905 GTDTG
-910 ADTFV
+910 LPVIT
-915 PGLYTG
+915 PGQNCG
-921 SVVTEYRLTETDNPV
+921 RVVTEYKFTHTTNPV

-956 VFPKETTNEMVS
+956 VFPKETTDEMVS
-968 GYRDGKNNAGILGL
+968 GYRDGNNNAGILGL

-1068 NNKTFVEN
+1068 NKNTFDEN
-1076 GKDKIE
+1076 GTEEIK

-1088 LFVDDTKGDPEDN
+1088 LFVDDTKGDPAGN

-1117 GTGYS
+1117 GLGYS
-1122 DDKVVKKVDPA
+1122 GDKVVKQVDPA
-1133 GDKGIKDYSFDGR
+1133 GEKGITDYSFEGR
-1146 LNYKTGDD
+1146 LNYKDGDD
-1154 PFSNKIYWVADSK
+1154 AFSDKIYWVADSK
-1167 YYWGTNVT
+1167 YYWGTNVK

-1222 IYSLCGRLIS
+1222 IYSVSGRLIS
-1232 TDPASLPRLP
+1232 TDPTSLPRLP
-1242 KGVYIVNGNK
+1242 KGVYLVNGNK

>member
-1 MKENYFYKMKRLLLF
+1 MKRLLLL
-16 AVFMTLPALWQYA
+16 AVFMMLPSLWQYA

-47 WITLRNPSTTE
+47 WIDLKNPGSTD
-58 LKGSGGS
+58 LSGNGGGN
-65 EQADKLGIC
+65 DKLGIC
-74 FFISTEV
+74 FYIETSG
-81 GQDHGEESTTLTW
+81 GQTTADNATTMRW
-94 NDERTW
+94 NDATNW
-100 ELSANGGTRVFTA
+100 SIPAGGTVRFTET
-113 NGGHKLNGY
+113 GGRNNN
-122 MDGLTVGTT
+122 MDGLKVGDT
-131 YYLNIKIRDNSN
+131 YYLNIKIQDNIALNDKVS
-143 FTNVN
+143 V
-148 ESWANARFIYGGKG
+148 SWANATFKYQGKQNDKYLISDFKKVSG
-162 FDGKYIVTDFEKVY
+162 FVV
-176 GFSDIIEA
+176 EA
-184 GTGTV
+184 DTGTV

-201 KDYKFKNGKTV
+201 TDYTFKNGKTV
-212 TELWSDAKG
+212 TELWRDAKG
-221 SNAKIFTFGWFDID
+221 SNDKIFTFGWFDTK

-243 DYEIKNPGRASYNGN
+243 NYEIKNPGRAGYNGK
-258 YYDIIPVANKDK
+258 YYDIIPVANQGA
-270 TEVQDRY
+270 TEVQDKY
-277 EHLRYKENGK
+277 EHLRYKNGT

-307 PEANRTYGWNAGNG
+307 PEANGTYGWNAGNG
-321 DANAEIK
+321 DDNAEIK

-457 RFTLDLNQNTWDFPL
+457 RFNLDLTQNAWDFPL

-478 RPYDSD
+478 RPYDRD
-484 VDETDPW
+484 VDGTNTW
-491 HAGDFITKTGN
+491 HAGDFTTKTDN
-502 VGEIKVCLNNSDGK
+502 VGEIKVCLNNIDGK

-536 NPNDAENAVEIDK
+536 NPYDAENTVKIDK
-549 ITVKGE
+549 ITVTGN
-555 MSVDDIYYLG
+555 MSVDDLYYLG

-580 ASVEGD
+580 ASVEGN
-586 QIPSIFAAGAPDQKL
+586 QIPAGFASMKDDETL
-601 KSIILPKN
+601 KEIILPSGLKT
-609 VSIGSYAFEDC
+609 IGAE
-620 QALETVKFSSDGK
+620 
-633 VMVGAGAFKGCKRL
+633 AFKGCKAL
-647 TNETI
+647 VNVIFQEGTGDVMIGSGAFMNCTALNNEQI

-657 HTQAAVMTGVFEGT
+657 HADAVI
-671 AASDIKIPGDITLIS
+671 ASDTFNGTNAENITLANDITYIGKQ
-686 ADAFKGT
+686 AFANTK
-693 PLKRLTL
+693 LKRFTL
-700 PAECTGKEVKVEPY
+700 PAKCEGYEVNEESY
-714 ENWVMPGAIGKVFV
+714 QNWVMPGAIGKVFV
-728 KSAYSDGNVDENA
+728 KSAYSGGKVDENA
-741 AREARTIGG
+741 AREARTIGE
-750 DKKSLTLQ
+750 DKESLTLQ

-771 NNGDHATVGD
+771 NNGDHDDRSAANPETNYHID
-781 SGFDTEYHPD
+781 INDTKKGFGIFPYNSDY
-791 ITADNF
+791 
-797 NFGLI
+797 
-802 ASGGNRKL
+802 KL
-810 GHMKKYYWFKYSF
+810 GYMGLDYWFNYSF
-823 RVTEEDD
+823 RVMDEGD
-830 YTISAKMATG
+830 YILSAYMATG
-840 GNTTHPE
+840 DGQTVTPS
-847 FAIDGGSDRIIKE
+847 FSIDGGEKVQK
-860 LNIAGWNPWDNTE
+860 
-873 AVIGNVRLK
+873 AVTGGNWTPTREYNVGSVHLT
-882 PGIHYITYYGD
+882 PGIHYVTFHGVKDSDI
-893 TNTDL
+893 
-898 DKFIIKK
+898 DKLVLKK
-905 GKDTG
+905 GTDTELLVI
-910 ADTFV
+910 T
-915 PGLYTG
+915 PGQNHG
-921 SVVTEYRLTETDNPV
+921 RVVTEYKFTHTTEPV
-936 SILSSDKD
+936 PILLSDKD

-956 VFPKETTNEMVS
+956 VFPKETTDEMVS
-968 GYRDGKNNAGILGL
+968 GYRDGNNNAGILGL

-1068 NNKTFVEN
+1068 NKNTFDEN
-1076 GKDKIE
+1076 GTEEIK

-1088 LFVDDTKGDPEDN
+1088 LFVDDTKGDPKDN

-1117 GTGYS
+1117 GMGYS

-1167 YYWGTNVT
+1167 YYWGTNVK

-1222 IYSLCGRLIS
+1222 IYSVSGRLIS
-1232 TDPASLPRLP
+1232 TDPTSLPRLP
-1242 KGVYIVNGNK
+1242 KGVYLVNGNK